1 MSKLKR
7 FISILM
13 IIILLI
19 SAIQPV
25 FAVSGSGSW
34 SGGQYASGFKTTD
47 NQNGNTGI
55 LIRKLTNTATGE
67 KRTVFC
73 AEHGVEFITGRSYN
87 GKYYTV
93 TDGTI
98 KKACK
103 IAYFGWYKA
112 NPNYVVDG
120 GILDDSW
127 AYDLRLSYVFT
138 QQYIWETLGQSN
150 ATFIDS
156 NIQAKYVTFKQN
168 IEDQI
173 NSIKRR
179 PSFNDTT
186 ITLQAG
192 ESKTI
197 NDNNGVLAGYS
208 SVNSTKDGIRLVH
221 NKGENTLTL
230 SVDENINTESYKFTD
245 DDLRSMGLIKEE
257 TQDLDS
263 NVYFEFADGV
273 QNQLYALN
281 YNDPVALNFKL
292 NIELFGKLELTKLN
306 TNNDLVSGAKFR
318 VTGPNYD
325 KEVEVTNGKITIDKL
340 KKGTYTIKE
349 VSVPTGY
356 LLNTKAYNVEIK
368 PNQTSTQAVANT
380 EPTGEITIA
389 KTDKYTGNSPRVNG
403 TVHHGDATLNG
414 AVYSLY
420 AGQDI
425 YNVAKTIKYFSVNEK
440 IAEYKFDS
448 NGKATI
454 IITNDKTK
462 ANLTIDGS
470 TLKGLP
476 MGKYYAKETTT
487 PTGYKDDTNTYN
499 LELKYKDM
507 QTSIIKIKTTAEEEV
522 KRAKFNV
529 IKISS
534 NENKTADTIKDAE
547 FTAILSKY
555 VEHYGS
561 FDEAK
566 KHLNEFYPDEYSVFK
581 TDENGHGLSGFL
593 AYGEYEVR
601 ETSTPSDKIETVEP
615 FYININK
622 DSDGSIKEFV
632 ENDFPFESYIKLI
645 KEDKT
650 TGKKVTLSNATF
662 KLYRLNDKNQ
672 WKKVY
677 CKNGIFK
684 VDNWKTG
691 KDGIAYTEDKLK
703 AGKYKADEIKIP
715 DGFLKLDSP
724 VEFEINRSNKTLE
737 FDKDYDAYIS
747 VVLKNEQPTGT
758 LKLDKTIAIRNDVDT
773 SLVDTS
779 DLSKIK
785 FKLTAKENII
795 DKADGSVIYAK
806 GKEVGTYNLSKD
818 GKLNVEKL
826 PMGKYELQEI
836 ETLPGLVL
844 DNTKYEVIFKKTDD
858 TTKVYTIE
866 KKIKNDTICIE
877 ISKTDITGDKE
888 LKGAKLSVID
898 ENNKVIDSW
907 TSTDKTHKIEGLLV
921 GKTYTLREE
930 IAPDGY
936 VKATDIKFTI
946 ENNNKIQKVEMIDKV
961 VTMSKKDIGG
971 KEVEGAKIQVLDKD
985 NKVIDEWTSSKVE
998 HKIKNLVENETYI
1011 LHEEVAPNGYVK
1023 ATDVT
1028 FKVTEDK
1035 KTQKISM
1042 IDKIVEMTKTDI
1054 GGKEV
1059 EGAKIQVLDKDNKV
1073 VDEWTSTKEE
1083 HKIKNLVENETY
1095 TLHEEVAPNGYVKAT
1110 DVTFKVTE
1118 DKKTQN
1124 VSMIDK
1130 IVEISKTDI
1139 TTGKEL
1145 EGAKLTV
1152 TDENGKVVDEWT
1164 SNKESHKVIGLEEGK
1179 KYTLTE
1185 TTCPYGYEQ
1194 EESITFEVS
1203 KDKETQKIVMKDQPI
1218 LKNVKVIKIDTDTK
1232 EQIKEK
1238 FVFGIYK
1245 DSECKDL
1252 IQEVKS
1258 NKDDGFVEF
1267 KDLRYGTYYIKE
1279 LKAPDGYELS
1289 NRIAKVEI
1297 NDKGIFVD
1305 DNQVEE
1311 KDSTIEFNFEN
1322 KHIEVPKTG
1331 DTTHIKLA
1339 AGIIILSILG
1349 IIYVIIKFFM
1359 NRK

>member
-1 MSKLKR
+1 MLKIKKI
-7 FISILM
+7 ISILM
-13 IIILLI
+13 IMLI
-19 SAIQPV
+19 FLSMIQPV
-25 FAVSGSGSW
+25 FAASGTGTW

-47 NQNGNTGI
+47 NQNGSTGI
-55 LIRKLTNTATGE
+55 LIRKLTNTVTGE

-93 TDGTI
+93 TDSTI

-103 IAYFGWYKA
+103 IAYLGWYKA
-112 NPNYVVDG
+112 NPYYVVDG

-127 AYDLRLSYVFT
+127 AYETRLSYVFT
-138 QQYIWETLGQSN
+138 QQYIWQTLGQSN

-156 NIQAKYVTFKQN
+156 NIQARYENFKKN
-168 IEDQI
+168 IESQI
-173 NSIKRR
+173 ADMERK
-179 PSFNDTT
+179 PSFNKTT
-186 ITLQAG
+186 ITIQAG

-197 NDNNGVLAGYS
+197 EDTNGELAKY
-208 SVNSTKDGIRLVH
+208 NSIDRAQDGIRLKH
-221 NKGENTLTL
+221 NKGENTLTI
-230 SVDENINTESYKFTD
+230 SVDENTNLENYKLSNDT
-245 DDLRSMGLIKEE
+245 LKSWGMIKEGTE
-257 TQDLDS
+257 DLDS

-281 YNDPVALNFKL
+281 YNDPVTLQFGLA
-292 NIELFGKLELTKLN
+292 IELYGKLELSKLN
-306 TNNDLVSGAKFR
+306 TNGDLVSGAKFR

-349 VSVPTGY
+349 VSVPKGY
-356 LLNTKAYNVEIK
+356 LLNTNSYNVEVK
-368 PNQTSTQAVANT
+368 ANQTSTQAISNS
-380 EPTGEITIA
+380 EPTGKIILR
-389 KTDKYTGNSPRVNG
+389 KTDKYTGNTPRVIG
-403 TVHHGDATLNG
+403 TTHHGDASLDG
-414 AVYSLY
+414 AVYSIY
-420 AGQDI
+420 AKTDI
-425 YNVAKTIKYFSVNEK
+425 YNTAKTIQYFKANEK
-440 IAEYKFDS
+440 IAEFKFDA
-448 NGKATI
+448 NGKANVKVT
-454 IITNDKTK
+454 TDSTK
-462 ANLTIDGS
+462 VKLETSDN

-476 MGKYYAKETTT
+476 LGDYYAKETTT
-487 PTGYKDDTNTYN
+487 PVGYKDDTNTYDFN
-499 LELKYKDM
+499 LSYKDDK
-507 QTSIIKIKTTAEEEV
+507 TSEISLEKTAEEEV

-534 NENKTADTIKDAE
+534 NDNTTADTIKDAE

-566 KHLNEFYPDEYSVFK
+566 KHLSEFYPDEYSVFK
-581 TDENGHGLSGFL
+581 TDENGHGLSGLL
-593 AYGEYEVR
+593 AFGEYEVR
-601 ETSTPSDKIETVEP
+601 ETITPNDRIETVEP

-622 DSDGSIKEFV
+622 DSNGSIKEFV
-632 ENDFPFESYIKLI
+632 ENDLPFEAYVKLI

-672 WKKVY
+672 WEKVY

-684 VDNWKTG
+684 VDSWKTG
-691 KDGIAYTEDKLK
+691 KDGVAYTEDKLI

-715 DGFLKLDSP
+715 DGFLKLDSS

-747 VVLKNEQPTGT
+747 VTLKNEQPTGT

-785 FKLTAKENII
+785 FSLTAKENTI
-795 DKADGSVIYAK
+795 DKADGSTIYQK

-818 GKLNVEKL
+818 GKLEISKL
-826 PMGKYELQEI
+826 PMGKYEIQEI

-844 DNTKYEVIFKKTDD
+844 DNTKYEVNFKKTDD
-858 TTKVYTIE
+858 ITKVYTID
-866 KKIKNDTICIE
+866 KKIKNDATCVE

-898 ENNKVIDSW
+898 ENNKVIDTW

-921 GKTYTLREE
+921 EKTYTLREE
-930 IAPDGY
+930 IAPDGF
-936 VKATDIKFTI
+936 VRATDINFTI
-946 ENNNKIQKVEMIDKV
+946 ENNNKIQKVKMIDKV
-961 VTMSKKDIGG
+961 VEMSKTDIGD
-971 KEVEGAKIQVLDKD
+971 KEVEGAKIQVLDK
-985 NKVIDEWTSSKVE
+985 N
-998 HKIKNLVENETYI
+998 
-1011 LHEEVAPNGYVK
+1011 
-1023 ATDVT
+1023 
-1028 FKVTEDK
+1028 
-1035 KTQKISM
+1035 
-1042 IDKIVEMTKTDI
+1042 
-1054 GGKEV
+1054 
-1059 EGAKIQVLDKDNKV
+1059 NKV
-1073 VDEWTSTKEE
+1073 VDEWTSNKEE

-1118 DKKTQN
+1118 DKKTQK

-1164 SNKESHKVIGLEEGK
+1164 SSEESHKVTGLEESK

-1194 EESITFEVS
+1194 AESITFEVS
-1203 KDKETQKIVMKDQPI
+1203 KDKKTQKVVMKDQPI

-1245 DSECKDL
+1245 DSECKDM
-1252 IQEVKS
+1252 IQELKS
-1258 NKDDGFVEF
+1258 NNGDGFVEF
-1267 KDLRYGTYYIKE
+1267 KDLRYETYYIKE
-1279 LKAPDGYELS
+1279 LKAPVGYELS
-1289 NRIAKVEI
+1289 NRVAKVEI

-1305 DNQVEE
+1305 NSQVEE
-1311 KDSTIEFNFEN
+1311 KDGTIEFNFEN
-1322 KHIEVPKTG
+1322 KHIEIPKTG
-1331 DTTHIKLA
+1331 DNSHIKLA
-1339 AGIIILSILG
+1339 VGIIILSILG
-1349 IIYVIIKFFM
+1349 LALLFIKLFK
-1359 NRK
+1359 NK

>member
-1 MSKLKR
+1 MLKIKKI
-7 FISILM
+7 ISILM
-13 IIILLI
+13 IMLI
-19 SAIQPV
+19 FLSMIQPV
-25 FAVSGSGSW
+25 FAASGTGTW

-47 NQNGNTGI
+47 NQNGSTGI
-55 LIRKLTNTATGE
+55 LIRKLTNTVTGE

-93 TDGTI
+93 TDSTI

-103 IAYFGWYKA
+103 IAYLGWYKA
-112 NPNYVVDG
+112 NPYYVVDG

-127 AYDLRLSYVFT
+127 AYETRLSYVFT
-138 QQYIWETLGQSN
+138 QQYIWQTLGQSN

-156 NIQAKYVTFKQN
+156 NIQARYENFKKN
-168 IEDQI
+168 IESQI
-173 NSIKRR
+173 ADMERK
-179 PSFNDTT
+179 PSFNKTT
-186 ITLQAG
+186 ITIQAG

-197 NDNNGVLAGYS
+197 EDTNGELAKY
-208 SVNSTKDGIRLVH
+208 NSIDRAQDGIRLKH
-221 NKGENTLTL
+221 NKGENTLTI
-230 SVDENINTESYKFTD
+230 SVDENTNLENYKLSNDT
-245 DDLRSMGLIKEE
+245 LKSWGMIKEGTE
-257 TQDLDS
+257 DLDS

-281 YNDPVALNFKL
+281 YNDPVTLQFGLA
-292 NIELFGKLELTKLN
+292 IELYGKLELSKLN
-306 TNNDLVSGAKFR
+306 TNGDLVSGAKFR

-349 VSVPTGY
+349 VSVPKGY
-356 LLNTKAYNVEIK
+356 LLNTNSYNVEVK
-368 PNQTSTQAVANT
+368 ANQTSTQAISNS
-380 EPTGEITIA
+380 EPTGKIILR
-389 KTDKYTGNSPRVNG
+389 KTDKYTGNTPRVIG
-403 TVHHGDATLNG
+403 TTHHGDASLDG
-414 AVYSLY
+414 AVYSIY
-420 AGQDI
+420 AKTDI
-425 YNVAKTIKYFSVNEK
+425 YNTAKTIQYFKANEK
-440 IAEYKFDS
+440 IAEFKFDA
-448 NGKATI
+448 NGKANVKVT
-454 IITNDKTK
+454 TDSTK
-462 ANLTIDGS
+462 VKLETSDN

-476 MGKYYAKETTT
+476 LGDYYAKETTT
-487 PTGYKDDTNTYN
+487 PVGYKDDTNIYDFN
-499 LELKYKDM
+499 LSYKDDK
-507 QTSIIKIKTTAEEEV
+507 TSEITLEKTAEEEV

-534 NENKTADTIKDAE
+534 NDNTTADTIKNAE

-566 KHLNEFYPDEYSVFK
+566 KHLSEFYPDEYSVFK
-581 TDENGHGLSGFL
+581 TDENGHGLSGLL
-593 AYGEYEVR
+593 AFGEYEVR
-601 ETSTPSDKIETVEP
+601 ETITPNDRIETVEP

-622 DSDGSIKEFV
+622 DSNVSIKEFV
-632 ENDFPFESYIKLI
+632 ENDLPFEAYVKLI

-672 WKKVY
+672 WEKVY

-684 VDNWKTG
+684 VDSWKTG
-691 KDGIAYTEDKLK
+691 KDGVAYTEDKLI

-715 DGFLKLDSP
+715 DGFLKLDSS

-747 VVLKNEQPTGT
+747 VTLKNEQPTGT

-785 FKLTAKENII
+785 FSLTAKENTI
-795 DKADGSVIYAK
+795 DKADGSTIYQK

-818 GKLNVEKL
+818 GKLEISKL
-826 PMGKYELQEI
+826 PMGKYEIQEI

-844 DNTKYEVIFKKTDD
+844 DNTKYEVNFKKTDD
-858 TTKVYTIE
+858 ITKVYTID
-866 KKIKNDTICIE
+866 KKIKNDATCVE

-898 ENNKVIDSW
+898 ENNKVIDTW

-921 GKTYTLREE
+921 EKTYTLREE
-930 IAPDGY
+930 IAPDGF
-936 VKATDIKFTI
+936 VRATDINFTI
-946 ENNNKIQKVEMIDKV
+946 ENNNKIQKVKMIDKV
-961 VTMSKKDIGG
+961 VEMSKTDIGD
-971 KEVEGAKIQVLDKD
+971 KEVEGAKIQVLDK
-985 NKVIDEWTSSKVE
+985 N
-998 HKIKNLVENETYI
+998 
-1011 LHEEVAPNGYVK
+1011 
-1023 ATDVT
+1023 
-1028 FKVTEDK
+1028 
-1035 KTQKISM
+1035 
-1042 IDKIVEMTKTDI
+1042 
-1054 GGKEV
+1054 
-1059 EGAKIQVLDKDNKV
+1059 NKV
-1073 VDEWTSTKEE
+1073 VDEWTSNKEE

-1118 DKKTQN
+1118 DKKTQK

-1164 SNKESHKVIGLEEGK
+1164 SSEESHKVTGLEESK

-1194 EESITFEVS
+1194 AESITFEVS
-1203 KDKETQKIVMKDQPI
+1203 KDKKTQKVVMKDQPI

-1245 DSECKDL
+1245 DSECKDM
-1252 IQEVKS
+1252 IQELKS
-1258 NKDDGFVEF
+1258 NNGDGFVEF
-1267 KDLRYGTYYIKE
+1267 KDLRYETYYIKE
-1279 LKAPDGYELS
+1279 LKAPVGYELS
-1289 NRIAKVEI
+1289 NRVAKVEI

-1305 DNQVEE
+1305 NSQVEE
-1311 KDSTIEFNFEN
+1311 KDGTIEFNFEN
-1322 KHIEVPKTG
+1322 KHIEIPKTG
-1331 DTTHIKLA
+1331 DNSHIKLA
-1339 AGIIILSILG
+1339 VGIIILSILG
-1349 IIYVIIKFFM
+1349 LALLFIKLFK
-1359 NRK
+1359 NK

>member
-1 MSKLKR
+1 MLKIKKI
-7 FISILM
+7 ISILM
-13 IIILLI
+13 IMLILL
-19 SAIQPV
+19 SVIQPV
-25 FAVSGSGSW
+25 FATSGTGTW

-55 LIRKLTNTATGE
+55 LIRKLTNTVTGE

-93 TDGTI
+93 TDKTI

-103 IAYFGWYKA
+103 IAYLGWYKA
-112 NPNYVVDG
+112 NPYYVVDG

-127 AYDLRLSYVFT
+127 AYETRLSYVFT
-138 QQYIWETLGQSN
+138 QQYIWQTLGQSN

-156 NIQAKYVTFKQN
+156 NIQAKYENFKNN
-168 IEDQI
+168 IESQI
-173 NSIKRR
+173 ADMERK
-179 PSFNDTT
+179 PSFDKKT
-186 ITLQAG
+186 ITIQAG

-197 NDNNGVLAGYS
+197 EDTNGELAKY
-208 SVNSTKDGIRLVH
+208 NSIDRTQDGIRLKH
-221 NKGENTLTL
+221 NKGENTLTI
-230 SVDENINTESYKFTD
+230 SVDENTNLENYKLSNDT
-245 DDLRSMGLIKEE
+245 LKSWGMIKEGTE
-257 TQDLDS
+257 DLDS

-281 YNDPVALNFKL
+281 YNDPVTLQFGLA
-292 NIELFGKLELTKLN
+292 IELYGKLELSKLN
-306 TNNDLVSGAKFR
+306 TNGDLVSGAKFK
-318 VTGPNYD
+318 VTGPNYNQD
-325 KEVEVTNGKITIDKL
+325 VVVNNGKITIEKL
-340 KKGTYTIKE
+340 IPGTYTIKE
-349 VSVPTGY
+349 VSVPKGY
-356 LLNTKAYNVEIK
+356 LLNTNSYNVEVK
-368 PNQTSTQAVANT
+368 ANQTSTQAISNS
-380 EPTGEITIA
+380 EPTGKIILR
-389 KTDKYTGNSPRVNG
+389 KTDKYTGNTPRVIG
-403 TVHHGDATLNG
+403 TTHHGDASLNG
-414 AVYSLY
+414 AIYSVY
-420 AGQDI
+420 AKNDI
-425 YNVAKTIKYFSVNEK
+425 YNTAKTIQYFKANEK
-440 IAEYKFDS
+440 IAEFKFDA
-448 NGKATI
+448 NGKANVKVT
-454 IITNDKTK
+454 TDTTK
-462 ANLTIDGS
+462 VKLETADN

-476 MGKYYAKETTT
+476 LGDYYAKETTT
-487 PTGYKDDTNTYN
+487 PVGYKDDTNTYDFN
-499 LELKYKDM
+499 LSYKDD
-507 QTSIIKIKTTAEEEV
+507 KISEISLDKTAEEEV

-566 KHLNEFYPDEYSVFK
+566 KHLKEFYPDEYSVFK
-581 TDENGHGLSGFL
+581 TDENGHGLSGLL

-601 ETSTPSDKIETVEP
+601 ETITPNDRIETVEP

-632 ENDFPFESYIKLI
+632 ENDLPFESYVKLI

-703 AGKYKADEIKIP
+703 AGKYKAEEIKIP

-758 LKLDKTIAIRNDVDT
+758 LKLDKAIAIRNDVDT

-795 DKADGSVIYAK
+795 DKADGKVIYAK

-818 GKLNVEKL
+818 GKLNIEKL

-844 DNTKYEVIFKKTDD
+844 DNTKYEVNFKKTDD
-858 TTKVYTIE
+858 TTKVYTID
-866 KKIKNDTICIE
+866 KKIQNDTTCVE

-930 IAPDGY
+930 IAPEGF

-946 ENNNKIQKVEMIDKV
+946 ENNNKIQKVKMIDKV

-971 KEVEGAKIQVLDKD
+971 KEIEGAKIQVLDKD
-985 NKVIDEWTSSKVE
+985 NKVIDEWTSTMEE
-998 HKIKNLVENETYI
+998 HKIKNLVENETYT
-1011 LHEEVAPNGYVK
+1011 LHEEVAPNGFVK

-1042 IDKIVEMTKTDI
+1042 IDKV
-1054 GGKEV
+1054 
-1059 EGAKIQVLDKDNKV
+1059 
-1073 VDEWTSTKEE
+1073 
-1083 HKIKNLVENETY
+1083 
-1095 TLHEEVAPNGYVKAT
+1095 
-1110 DVTFKVTE
+1110 
-1118 DKKTQN
+1118 
-1124 VSMIDK
+1124 
-1130 IVEISKTDI
+1130 VEISKTDI

-1145 EGAKLTV
+1145 EDAKLTV

-1164 SNKESHKVIGLEEGK
+1164 STKESHKVTGLEEGK

-1194 EESITFEVS
+1194 AESITFEVS

-1245 DSECKDL
+1245 DIECKDL

-1258 NKDDGFVEF
+1258 NKDDGFVEY

-1289 NRIAKVEI
+1289 SRVAKVEI

-1305 DNQVEE
+1305 DNKIEE

-1322 KHIEVPKTG
+1322 KHIEIPKTG
-1331 DTTHIKLA
+1331 DNTHIKLA
-1339 AGIIILSILG
+1339 VGIIILSILG
-1349 IIYVIIKFFM
+1349 LALLFIKLFK
-1359 NRK
+1359 NK

>member
-1 MSKLKR
+1 MLKIKKI
-7 FISILM
+7 ISILM
-13 IIILLI
+13 IMLI
-19 SAIQPV
+19 FLSMIQPV
-25 FAVSGSGSW
+25 FAASGTGTW

-47 NQNGNTGI
+47 NQNGSTGI
-55 LIRKLTNTATGE
+55 LIRKLTNTVTGE

-93 TDGTI
+93 TDSTI

-103 IAYFGWYKA
+103 IAYLGWYKA
-112 NPNYVVDG
+112 NPYYVVDG

-127 AYDLRLSYVFT
+127 AYETRLSYVFT
-138 QQYIWETLGQSN
+138 QQYIWQTLGQSN

-156 NIQAKYVTFKQN
+156 NIQARYENFKKN
-168 IEDQI
+168 IESQI
-173 NSIKRR
+173 ADMERK
-179 PSFNDTT
+179 PSFNKTT
-186 ITLQAG
+186 ITIQAG

-197 NDNNGVLAGYS
+197 EDTNGELAKY
-208 SVNSTKDGIRLVH
+208 NSIDRAQDGIRLKH
-221 NKGENTLTL
+221 NKGENTLTI
-230 SVDENINTESYKFTD
+230 SVDENTNLENYKLSNDT
-245 DDLRSMGLIKEE
+245 LKSWGMIKEGTE
-257 TQDLDS
+257 DLDS

-281 YNDPVALNFKL
+281 YNDPVTLQFGLA
-292 NIELFGKLELTKLN
+292 IELYGKLELSKLN
-306 TNNDLVSGAKFR
+306 TNGDLVSGAKFR

-349 VSVPTGY
+349 VSVPKGY
-356 LLNTKAYNVEIK
+356 LLNTNSYNVEVK
-368 PNQTSTQAVANT
+368 ANQTSTQAISNS
-380 EPTGEITIA
+380 EPTGKIILR
-389 KTDKYTGNSPRVNG
+389 KTDKYTGNTPRVIG
-403 TVHHGDATLNG
+403 TTHHGDASLDG
-414 AVYSLY
+414 AVYSIY
-420 AGQDI
+420 AKTDI
-425 YNVAKTIKYFSVNEK
+425 YNTAKTIQYFKANEK
-440 IAEYKFDS
+440 IAEFKFDA
-448 NGKATI
+448 NGKANVKVT
-454 IITNDKTK
+454 TDSTK
-462 ANLTIDGS
+462 VKLETSDN

-476 MGKYYAKETTT
+476 LGDYYAKETTT
-487 PTGYKDDTNTYN
+487 PVGYKDDTNIYDFN
-499 LELKYKDM
+499 LSYKDDK
-507 QTSIIKIKTTAEEEV
+507 TSEITLEKTAEEEV

-534 NENKTADTIKDAE
+534 NDNTTADTIKNAE

-566 KHLNEFYPDEYSVFK
+566 KHLSEFYPDEYSVFK
-581 TDENGHGLSGFL
+581 TDENGHGLSGLL
-593 AYGEYEVR
+593 AFGEYEVR
-601 ETSTPSDKIETVEP
+601 ETITPNDRIETVEP

-622 DSDGSIKEFV
+622 DSNGSIKEFV
-632 ENDFPFESYIKLI
+632 ENDLPFEAYVKLI

-672 WKKVY
+672 WEKVY

-684 VDNWKTG
+684 VDSWKTG
-691 KDGIAYTEDKLK
+691 KDGVAYTEDKLI

-715 DGFLKLDSP
+715 DGFLKLDSS

-747 VVLKNEQPTGT
+747 VTLKNEQPTGT

-785 FKLTAKENII
+785 FSLTAKENTI
-795 DKADGSVIYAK
+795 DKADGSTIYQK

-818 GKLNVEKL
+818 GKLEISKL
-826 PMGKYELQEI
+826 PMGKYEIQEI

-844 DNTKYEVIFKKTDD
+844 DNTKYEVNFKKTDD
-858 TTKVYTIE
+858 ITKVYTID
-866 KKIKNDTICIE
+866 KKIKNDATCVE

-898 ENNKVIDSW
+898 ENNKVIDTW
-907 TSTDKTHKIEGLLV
+907 TSTDKAHKIEGLLV

-930 IAPDGY
+930 IAPEGF

-946 ENNNKIQKVEMIDKV
+946 ENNNKIQKVKMIDKV

-971 KEVEGAKIQVLDKD
+971 KEIEGAKIQVLDKD
-985 NKVIDEWTSSKVE
+985 NKVIDEWTS
-998 HKIKNLVENETYI
+998 T
-1011 LHEEVAPNGYVK
+1011 
-1023 ATDVT
+1023 
-1028 FKVTEDK
+1028 
-1035 KTQKISM
+1035 M
-1042 IDKIVEMTKTDI
+1042 
-1054 GGKEV
+1054 
-1059 EGAKIQVLDKDNKV
+1059 
-1073 VDEWTSTKEE
+1073 EE

-1118 DKKTQN
+1118 DKKTQK

-1164 SNKESHKVIGLEEGK
+1164 SSEESHKVTGLEESK

-1194 EESITFEVS
+1194 AESITFEVS
-1203 KDKETQKIVMKDQPI
+1203 KDKKTQKVVMKDQPI

-1245 DSECKDL
+1245 DSECKDM
-1252 IQEVKS
+1252 IQELKS
-1258 NKDDGFVEF
+1258 NNGDGFVEF
-1267 KDLRYGTYYIKE
+1267 KDLRYETYYIKE

-1289 NRIAKVEI
+1289 SRVAKVEI

-1305 DNQVEE
+1305 DNKIEE

-1322 KHIEVPKTG
+1322 KHIEIPKTG
-1331 DTTHIKLA
+1331 DNTHIKLA
-1339 AGIIILSILG
+1339 VGIIILSILG
-1349 IIYVIIKFFM
+1349 LALLFIKLFK
-1359 NRK
+1359 NK

>member
-1 MSKLKR
+1 MLKIKKI
-7 FISILM
+7 ISILM
-13 IIILLI
+13 IMLI
-19 SAIQPV
+19 FLSMIQPV
-25 FAVSGSGSW
+25 FAASGTGTW

-47 NQNGNTGI
+47 NQNGSTGI
-55 LIRKLTNTATGE
+55 LIRKLTNTVTGE

-93 TDGTI
+93 TDSTI

-103 IAYFGWYKA
+103 IAYLGWYKA
-112 NPNYVVDG
+112 NPYYVVDG

-127 AYDLRLSYVFT
+127 AYETRLSYVFT
-138 QQYIWETLGQSN
+138 QQYIWQTLGQSN

-156 NIQAKYVTFKQN
+156 NIQARYENFKKN
-168 IEDQI
+168 IESQI
-173 NSIKRR
+173 ADMERK
-179 PSFNDTT
+179 PSFNKTT
-186 ITLQAG
+186 ITIQAG

-197 NDNNGVLAGYS
+197 EDTNGELAKY
-208 SVNSTKDGIRLVH
+208 NSIDRAQDGIRLKH
-221 NKGENTLTL
+221 NKGENTLTI
-230 SVDENINTESYKFTD
+230 SVDENTNLENYKLSNDT
-245 DDLRSMGLIKEE
+245 LKSWGMIKEGTE
-257 TQDLDS
+257 DLDS

-281 YNDPVALNFKL
+281 YNDPVTLQFGLA
-292 NIELFGKLELTKLN
+292 IELYGKLELSKLN
-306 TNNDLVSGAKFR
+306 TNGDLVSGAKFR

-349 VSVPTGY
+349 VSVPKGY
-356 LLNTKAYNVEIK
+356 LLNTNSYNVEVK
-368 PNQTSTQAVANT
+368 ANQTSTQAISNS
-380 EPTGEITIA
+380 EPTGKIILR
-389 KTDKYTGNSPRVNG
+389 KTDKYTGNTPRVIG
-403 TVHHGDATLNG
+403 TTHHGDASLDG
-414 AVYSLY
+414 AVYSIY
-420 AGQDI
+420 AKTDI
-425 YNVAKTIKYFSVNEK
+425 YNTAKTIQYFKANEK
-440 IAEYKFDS
+440 IAEFKFDA
-448 NGKATI
+448 NGKANVKVT
-454 IITNDKTK
+454 TDSTK
-462 ANLTIDGS
+462 VKLETSDN

-476 MGKYYAKETTT
+476 LGDYYAKETTT
-487 PTGYKDDTNTYN
+487 PVGYKDDTNIYDFN
-499 LELKYKDM
+499 LSYKDDK
-507 QTSIIKIKTTAEEEV
+507 TSEITLEKTAEEEV

-534 NENKTADTIKDAE
+534 NDNTTADTIKNAE

-566 KHLNEFYPDEYSVFK
+566 KHLSEFYPDEYSVFK
-581 TDENGHGLSGFL
+581 TDENGHGLSGLL
-593 AYGEYEVR
+593 AFGEYEVR
-601 ETSTPSDKIETVEP
+601 ETITPNDRIETVEP

-622 DSDGSIKEFV
+622 DSNGSIKEFV
-632 ENDFPFESYIKLI
+632 ENDLPFEAYVKLI

-662 KLYRLNDKNQ
+662 KLYRLNDKKQ
-672 WKKVY
+672 WEKVY

-684 VDNWKTG
+684 VDSWKTG
-691 KDGIAYTEDKLK
+691 KDGVAYTEDKLI

-715 DGFLKLDSP
+715 DGFLKLDSS

-747 VVLKNEQPTGT
+747 VTLKNEQPTGT

-785 FKLTAKENII
+785 FSLTAKENTI
-795 DKADGSVIYAK
+795 DKADGSTIYQK

-818 GKLNVEKL
+818 GKLEISKL
-826 PMGKYELQEI
+826 PMGKYEIQEI

-844 DNTKYEVIFKKTDD
+844 DNTKYEVNFKKTDD
-858 TTKVYTIE
+858 ITKVYTID
-866 KKIKNDTICIE
+866 KKIKNDATCVE

-898 ENNKVIDSW
+898 ENNKVIDTW

-921 GKTYTLREE
+921 EKTYTLREE
-930 IAPDGY
+930 IAPDGF
-936 VKATDIKFTI
+936 VRATDINFTI
-946 ENNNKIQKVEMIDKV
+946 ENNNKIQKVKMIDKV
-961 VTMSKKDIGG
+961 VEMSKTDIGD
-971 KEVEGAKIQVLDKD
+971 KEVEGAKIQVLDK
-985 NKVIDEWTSSKVE
+985 N
-998 HKIKNLVENETYI
+998 
-1011 LHEEVAPNGYVK
+1011 
-1023 ATDVT
+1023 
-1028 FKVTEDK
+1028 
-1035 KTQKISM
+1035 
-1042 IDKIVEMTKTDI
+1042 
-1054 GGKEV
+1054 
-1059 EGAKIQVLDKDNKV
+1059 NKV
-1073 VDEWTSTKEE
+1073 VDEWTSNKEE

-1118 DKKTQN
+1118 DKKTQK

-1164 SNKESHKVIGLEEGK
+1164 SSEESHKVTGLEESK

-1194 EESITFEVS
+1194 AESITFEVS
-1203 KDKETQKIVMKDQPI
+1203 KDKKTQKVVMKDQPI

-1245 DSECKDL
+1245 DSECKDM
-1252 IQEVKS
+1252 IQELKS
-1258 NKDDGFVEF
+1258 NNGDGFVEF
-1267 KDLRYGTYYIKE
+1267 KDLRYETYYIKE
-1279 LKAPDGYELS
+1279 LKAPVGYELS
-1289 NRIAKVEI
+1289 NRVAKVEI

-1305 DNQVEE
+1305 NSQVEE
-1311 KDSTIEFNFEN
+1311 KDGTIEFNFEN
-1322 KHIEVPKTG
+1322 KHIEIPKTG
-1331 DTTHIKLA
+1331 DNSHIKLA
-1339 AGIIILSILG
+1339 VGIIILSILG
-1349 IIYVIIKFFM
+1349 LALLFIKLFK
-1359 NRK
+1359 NK

>member
-1 MSKLKR
+1 MLKIKKI
-7 FISILM
+7 ISILM
-13 IIILLI
+13 IMLI
-19 SAIQPV
+19 FLSMIQPV
-25 FAVSGSGSW
+25 FAASGTGTW

-47 NQNGNTGI
+47 NQNGSTGI
-55 LIRKLTNTATGE
+55 LIRKLTNTVTGE

-93 TDGTI
+93 TDSTI

-103 IAYFGWYKA
+103 IAYLGWYKA
-112 NPNYVVDG
+112 NPYYVVDG

-127 AYDLRLSYVFT
+127 AYETRLSYVFT
-138 QQYIWETLGQSN
+138 QQYIWQTLGQSN

-156 NIQAKYVTFKQN
+156 NIQARYENFKKN
-168 IEDQI
+168 IESQI
-173 NSIKRR
+173 ADMERK
-179 PSFNDTT
+179 PSFNKTT
-186 ITLQAG
+186 ITIQAG

-197 NDNNGVLAGYS
+197 EDTNGELAKY
-208 SVNSTKDGIRLVH
+208 NSIDRAQDGIRLKH
-221 NKGENTLTL
+221 NKGENTLTI
-230 SVDENINTESYKFTD
+230 SVDENTNLENYKLSNDT
-245 DDLRSMGLIKEE
+245 LKSWGMIKEGTE
-257 TQDLDS
+257 DLDS

-281 YNDPVALNFKL
+281 YNDPVTLQFGLA
-292 NIELFGKLELTKLN
+292 IELYGKLELSKLN
-306 TNNDLVSGAKFR
+306 TNGDLVSGAKFR

-349 VSVPTGY
+349 VSVPKGY
-356 LLNTKAYNVEIK
+356 LLNTNSYNVEVK
-368 PNQTSTQAVANT
+368 ANQTSTQAISNS
-380 EPTGEITIA
+380 EPTGKIILR
-389 KTDKYTGNSPRVNG
+389 KTDKYTGNTPRVIG
-403 TVHHGDATLNG
+403 TTHHGDASLDG
-414 AVYSLY
+414 AVYSIY
-420 AGQDI
+420 AKTDI
-425 YNVAKTIKYFSVNEK
+425 YNTAKTIQYFKANEK
-440 IAEYKFDS
+440 IAEFKFDA
-448 NGKATI
+448 NGKANVKVT
-454 IITNDKTK
+454 TDSTK
-462 ANLTIDGS
+462 VKLETSDN

-476 MGKYYAKETTT
+476 LGDYYAKETTT
-487 PTGYKDDTNTYN
+487 PVGYKDDTNIYDFN
-499 LELKYKDM
+499 LSYKDDK
-507 QTSIIKIKTTAEEEV
+507 TSEITLEKTAEEEV

-534 NENKTADTIKDAE
+534 NDNTTADTIKNAE

-566 KHLNEFYPDEYSVFK
+566 KHLSEFYPDEYSVFK
-581 TDENGHGLSGFL
+581 TDENGHGLSGLL
-593 AYGEYEVR
+593 AFGEYEVR
-601 ETSTPSDKIETVEP
+601 ETITPNDRIETVEP

-622 DSDGSIKEFV
+622 DSNGSIKEFV
-632 ENDFPFESYIKLI
+632 ENDLPFEAYVKLI

-672 WKKVY
+672 WEKVY

-684 VDNWKTG
+684 VDSWKTG
-691 KDGIAYTEDKLK
+691 KDGVAYTEDKLI

-715 DGFLKLDSP
+715 DGFLKLDSS

-747 VVLKNEQPTGT
+747 VTLKNEQPTGT

-785 FKLTAKENII
+785 FSLTAKENTI
-795 DKADGSVIYAK
+795 DKADGSTIYQK

-818 GKLNVEKL
+818 GKLEISKL
-826 PMGKYELQEI
+826 PMGKYEIQEI

-844 DNTKYEVIFKKTDD
+844 DNTKYEVNFKKTDD
-858 TTKVYTIE
+858 ITKVYTID
-866 KKIKNDTICIE
+866 KKIKNDATCVE

-898 ENNKVIDSW
+898 ENNKVIDTW

-921 GKTYTLREE
+921 EKTYTLREE
-930 IAPDGY
+930 IAPDGF
-936 VKATDIKFTI
+936 VRATDINFTI
-946 ENNNKIQKVEMIDKV
+946 ENNNKIQKVKMIDKV
-961 VTMSKKDIGG
+961 VEMSKTDIGD
-971 KEVEGAKIQVLDKD
+971 KEVEGAKIQVLDK
-985 NKVIDEWTSSKVE
+985 N
-998 HKIKNLVENETYI
+998 
-1011 LHEEVAPNGYVK
+1011 
-1023 ATDVT
+1023 
-1028 FKVTEDK
+1028 
-1035 KTQKISM
+1035 
-1042 IDKIVEMTKTDI
+1042 
-1054 GGKEV
+1054 
-1059 EGAKIQVLDKDNKV
+1059 NKV
-1073 VDEWTSTKEE
+1073 VDEWTSNKEE

-1118 DKKTQN
+1118 DKKTQK

-1145 EGAKLTV
+1145 EDAKLTV

-1164 SNKESHKVIGLEEGK
+1164 SSEESHKVTGLEESK

-1194 EESITFEVS
+1194 AESITFEVS
-1203 KDKETQKIVMKDQPI
+1203 KDKKTQKVVMKDQPI

-1245 DSECKDL
+1245 DSECKDM
-1252 IQEVKS
+1252 IQELKS
-1258 NKDDGFVEF
+1258 NNGDGFVEF
-1267 KDLRYGTYYIKE
+1267 KDLRYETYYIKE
-1279 LKAPDGYELS
+1279 LKAPVGYELS
-1289 NRIAKVEI
+1289 NRVAKVEI

-1305 DNQVEE
+1305 NSQVEE
-1311 KDSTIEFNFEN
+1311 KDGTIEFNFEN
-1322 KHIEVPKTG
+1322 KHIEIPKTG
-1331 DTTHIKLA
+1331 DNSHIKLA
-1339 AGIIILSILG
+1339 VGIIILSILG
-1349 IIYVIIKFFM
+1349 LALLFIKLFK
-1359 NRK
+1359 NK

>member
-1 MSKLKR
+1 MLKIKKI
-7 FISILM
+7 ISILM
-13 IIILLI
+13 IMLI
-19 SAIQPV
+19 FLSMIQPV
-25 FAVSGSGSW
+25 FAASGTGTW

-47 NQNGNTGI
+47 NQNGSTGI
-55 LIRKLTNTATGE
+55 LIRKLTNTVTGE

-93 TDGTI
+93 TDSTI

-103 IAYFGWYKA
+103 IAYLGWYKA
-112 NPNYVVDG
+112 NPYYVVDG

-127 AYDLRLSYVFT
+127 AYETRLSYVFT
-138 QQYIWETLGQSN
+138 QQYIWQTLGQSN

-156 NIQAKYVTFKQN
+156 NIQARYENFKKN
-168 IEDQI
+168 IESQI
-173 NSIKRR
+173 ADMERK
-179 PSFNDTT
+179 PSFNKTT
-186 ITLQAG
+186 ITIQAG

-197 NDNNGVLAGYS
+197 EDTNGELAKY
-208 SVNSTKDGIRLVH
+208 NSIDRAQDGIRLKH
-221 NKGENTLTL
+221 NKGENTLTI
-230 SVDENINTESYKFTD
+230 SVDENTNLENYKLSNDT
-245 DDLRSMGLIKEE
+245 LKSWGMIKEGTE
-257 TQDLDS
+257 DLDS

-281 YNDPVALNFKL
+281 YNDPVTLQFGLA
-292 NIELFGKLELTKLN
+292 IELYGKLELSKLN
-306 TNNDLVSGAKFR
+306 TNGDLVSGAKFR

-349 VSVPTGY
+349 VSVPKGY
-356 LLNTKAYNVEIK
+356 LLNTNSYNVEVK
-368 PNQTSTQAVANT
+368 ANQTSTQAISNS
-380 EPTGEITIA
+380 EPTGKIILR
-389 KTDKYTGNSPRVNG
+389 KTDKYTGNTPRVIG
-403 TVHHGDATLNG
+403 TTHHGDASLDG
-414 AVYSLY
+414 AVYSIY
-420 AGQDI
+420 AKTDI
-425 YNVAKTIKYFSVNEK
+425 YNTAKTIQYFKANEK
-440 IAEYKFDS
+440 IAEFKFDA
-448 NGKATI
+448 NGKANVKVT
-454 IITNDKTK
+454 TDSTK
-462 ANLTIDGS
+462 VKLETSDN

-476 MGKYYAKETTT
+476 LGDYYAKETTT
-487 PTGYKDDTNTYN
+487 PVGYKDDTNIYDFN
-499 LELKYKDM
+499 LSYKDDK
-507 QTSIIKIKTTAEEEV
+507 TSEITLEKTAEEEV

-534 NENKTADTIKDAE
+534 NDNTTADTIKNAE

-566 KHLNEFYPDEYSVFK
+566 KHLSEFYPDEYSVFK
-581 TDENGHGLSGFL
+581 TDENGHGLSGLL
-593 AYGEYEVR
+593 AFGEYEVR
-601 ETSTPSDKIETVEP
+601 ETITPNDRIETVEP

-622 DSDGSIKEFV
+622 DSNGSIKEFV
-632 ENDFPFESYIKLI
+632 ENDLPFEAYVKLI

-672 WKKVY
+672 WEKVY

-684 VDNWKTG
+684 VDSWKTG
-691 KDGIAYTEDKLK
+691 KDGVAYTEDKLI

-715 DGFLKLDSP
+715 DGFLKLDSS

-747 VVLKNEQPTGT
+747 VTLKNEQPTGT

-785 FKLTAKENII
+785 FSLTAKENTI
-795 DKADGSVIYAK
+795 DKADGSTIYQK

-818 GKLNVEKL
+818 GKLEISKL
-826 PMGKYELQEI
+826 PMGKYEIQEI

-844 DNTKYEVIFKKTDD
+844 DNTKYEVNFKKTDD
-858 TTKVYTIE
+858 ITKVYTID
-866 KKIKNDTICIE
+866 KKIKNDATCVE

-898 ENNKVIDSW
+898 ENNKVIDTW

-921 GKTYTLREE
+921 EKTYTLREE
-930 IAPDGY
+930 IAPDGF
-936 VKATDIKFTI
+936 VRATDINFTI
-946 ENNNKIQKVEMIDKV
+946 ENNNKIQKVKMIDKV
-961 VTMSKKDIGG
+961 VEMSKTDIGD
-971 KEVEGAKIQVLDKD
+971 KEVEGAKIQVLDK
-985 NKVIDEWTSSKVE
+985 N
-998 HKIKNLVENETYI
+998 
-1011 LHEEVAPNGYVK
+1011 
-1023 ATDVT
+1023 
-1028 FKVTEDK
+1028 
-1035 KTQKISM
+1035 
-1042 IDKIVEMTKTDI
+1042 
-1054 GGKEV
+1054 
-1059 EGAKIQVLDKDNKV
+1059 NKV
-1073 VDEWTSTKEE
+1073 VDEWTSNKEE

-1118 DKKTQN
+1118 DKKTQK

-1164 SNKESHKVIGLEEGK
+1164 SSEESHKVTGLEESK

-1194 EESITFEVS
+1194 AESITFEVS
-1203 KDKETQKIVMKDQPI
+1203 KDKKTQKVVMKDQPI

-1245 DSECKDL
+1245 DSECKDM
-1252 IQEVKS
+1252 IQELKS
-1258 NKDDGFVEF
+1258 NNGDGFVEF
-1267 KDLRYGTYYIKE
+1267 KDLRYETYYIKE

-1289 NRIAKVEI
+1289 SRVAKVEI

-1305 DNQVEE
+1305 NSQVEE
-1311 KDSTIEFNFEN
+1311 KDGTIEFNFEN
-1322 KHIEVPKTG
+1322 KHIEIPKTG
-1331 DTTHIKLA
+1331 DNSHIKLA
-1339 AGIIILSILG
+1339 VGIIILSILG
-1349 IIYVIIKFFM
+1349 LALLFIKLFK
-1359 NRK
+1359 NK

>member
-1 MSKLKR
+1 MLKIKKI
-7 FISILM
+7 ISILM
-13 IIILLI
+13 IMLI
-19 SAIQPV
+19 FLSMIQPV
-25 FAVSGSGSW
+25 FAASGTGTW

-47 NQNGNTGI
+47 NQNGSTGI
-55 LIRKLTNTATGE
+55 LIRKLTNTVTGE

-93 TDGTI
+93 TDSTI

-103 IAYFGWYKA
+103 IAYLGWYKA
-112 NPNYVVDG
+112 NPYYVVDG

-127 AYDLRLSYVFT
+127 AYETRLSYVFT
-138 QQYIWETLGQSN
+138 QQYIWQTLGQSN

-156 NIQAKYVTFKQN
+156 NIQARYENFKKN
-168 IEDQI
+168 IESQI
-173 NSIKRR
+173 ADMERK
-179 PSFNDTT
+179 PSFNKTT
-186 ITLQAG
+186 ITIQAG

-197 NDNNGVLAGYS
+197 EDTNGELAKY
-208 SVNSTKDGIRLVH
+208 NSIDRAQDGIRLKH
-221 NKGENTLTL
+221 NKGENTLTI
-230 SVDENINTESYKFTD
+230 SVDENTNLENYKLSNDT
-245 DDLRSMGLIKEE
+245 LKSWGMIKEGTE
-257 TQDLDS
+257 DLDS

-281 YNDPVALNFKL
+281 YNDPVTLQFGLA
-292 NIELFGKLELTKLN
+292 IELYGKLELSKLN
-306 TNNDLVSGAKFR
+306 TNGDLVSGAKFR

-349 VSVPTGY
+349 VSVPKGY
-356 LLNTKAYNVEIK
+356 LLNTNSYNVEVK
-368 PNQTSTQAVANT
+368 ANQTSTQAISNS
-380 EPTGEITIA
+380 EPTGKIILR
-389 KTDKYTGNSPRVNG
+389 KTDKYTGNTPRVIG
-403 TVHHGDATLNG
+403 TTHHGDASLDG
-414 AVYSLY
+414 AVYSIY
-420 AGQDI
+420 AKTDI
-425 YNVAKTIKYFSVNEK
+425 YNTAKTIQYFKANEK
-440 IAEYKFDS
+440 IAEFKFDA
-448 NGKATI
+448 NGKANVKVT
-454 IITNDKTK
+454 TDSTK
-462 ANLTIDGS
+462 VKLETSDN

-476 MGKYYAKETTT
+476 LGDYYAKETTT
-487 PTGYKDDTNTYN
+487 PVGYKDDTNIYDFN
-499 LELKYKDM
+499 LSYKDDK
-507 QTSIIKIKTTAEEEV
+507 TSEITLEKTAEEEV

-534 NENKTADTIKDAE
+534 NDNTTADTIKNAE

-566 KHLNEFYPDEYSVFK
+566 KHLSEFYPDEYSVFK
-581 TDENGHGLSGFL
+581 TDENGHGLSGLL
-593 AYGEYEVR
+593 AFGEYEVR
-601 ETSTPSDKIETVEP
+601 ETITPNDRIETVEP

-622 DSDGSIKEFV
+622 DSNGSIKEFV
-632 ENDFPFESYIKLI
+632 ENDLPFEAYVKLI

-672 WKKVY
+672 WEKVY

-684 VDNWKTG
+684 VDSWKTG
-691 KDGIAYTEDKLK
+691 KDGVAYTEDKLI

-715 DGFLKLDSP
+715 DGFLKLDSS

-747 VVLKNEQPTGT
+747 VTLKNEQPTGT

-785 FKLTAKENII
+785 FSLTAKENTI
-795 DKADGSVIYAK
+795 DKADGSTIYQK

-818 GKLNVEKL
+818 GKLEISKL
-826 PMGKYELQEI
+826 PMGKYEIQEI

-844 DNTKYEVIFKKTDD
+844 DNTKYEVNFKKTDD
-858 TTKVYTIE
+858 ITKVYTID
-866 KKIKNDTICIE
+866 KKIKNDATCVE

-898 ENNKVIDSW
+898 ENNKVIDTW

-921 GKTYTLREE
+921 EKTYTLREE
-930 IAPDGY
+930 IAPDGF
-936 VKATDIKFTI
+936 VRATDINFTI
-946 ENNNKIQKVEMIDKV
+946 ENNNKIQKVKMIDKV
-961 VTMSKKDIGG
+961 VEMSKTDIGD
-971 KEVEGAKIQVLDKD
+971 KEVEGAKIQVLDK
-985 NKVIDEWTSSKVE
+985 N
-998 HKIKNLVENETYI
+998 
-1011 LHEEVAPNGYVK
+1011 
-1023 ATDVT
+1023 
-1028 FKVTEDK
+1028 
-1035 KTQKISM
+1035 
-1042 IDKIVEMTKTDI
+1042 
-1054 GGKEV
+1054 
-1059 EGAKIQVLDKDNKV
+1059 NKV
-1073 VDEWTSTKEE
+1073 VDEWTSNKEE

-1118 DKKTQN
+1118 DKKTQK

-1164 SNKESHKVIGLEEGK
+1164 SSEESHKVTGLEESK

-1194 EESITFEVS
+1194 AESITFEVS
-1203 KDKETQKIVMKDQPI
+1203 KDKKTQKVVMKDQPI

-1245 DSECKDL
+1245 DIECKDL

-1289 NRIAKVEI
+1289 SRVAKVEI

-1305 DNQVEE
+1305 DNKIEE

-1322 KHIEVPKTG
+1322 KHIEIPKTG
-1331 DTTHIKLA
+1331 DNTHIKLA
-1339 AGIIILSILG
+1339 VGIIILSILG
-1349 IIYVIIKFFM
+1349 LALLFIKLFK
-1359 NRK
+1359 NK

>member
-1 MSKLKR
+1 MLKIKKI
-7 FISILM
+7 ISILM
-13 IIILLI
+13 IMLI
-19 SAIQPV
+19 FLSMIQPV
-25 FAVSGSGSW
+25 FAASGTGTW
-34 SGGQYASGFKTTD
+34 SGGQYASGFKTAD
-47 NQNGNTGI
+47 NQNGSTGI
-55 LIRKLTNTATGE
+55 LIRKLTNTVTGE

-93 TDGTI
+93 TDSTI

-103 IAYFGWYKA
+103 IAYLGWYKA
-112 NPNYVVDG
+112 NPYYVVDG

-127 AYDLRLSYVFT
+127 AYETRLSYVFT
-138 QQYIWETLGQSN
+138 QQYIWQTLGQSN

-156 NIQAKYVTFKQN
+156 NIQARYENFKKN
-168 IEDQI
+168 IESQI
-173 NSIKRR
+173 ADMERK
-179 PSFNDTT
+179 PSFNKTT
-186 ITLQAG
+186 ITIQAG

-197 NDNNGVLAGYS
+197 EDTNGELAKY
-208 SVNSTKDGIRLVH
+208 NSIDRAQDGIRLKH
-221 NKGENTLTL
+221 NKGENTLTI
-230 SVDENINTESYKFTD
+230 SVDENTNLENYKLSNDT
-245 DDLRSMGLIKEE
+245 LKSWGMIKEGTE
-257 TQDLDS
+257 DLDS

-281 YNDPVALNFKL
+281 YNDPVTLQFGLA
-292 NIELFGKLELTKLN
+292 IELYGKLELSKLN
-306 TNNDLVSGAKFR
+306 TNGDLVSGAKFR

-349 VSVPTGY
+349 VSVPKGY
-356 LLNTKAYNVEIK
+356 LLNTNSYNVEVK
-368 PNQTSTQAVANT
+368 ANQTSTQAISNS
-380 EPTGEITIA
+380 EPTGKIILR
-389 KTDKYTGNSPRVNG
+389 KTDKYTGNTPRVIG
-403 TVHHGDATLNG
+403 TTHHGDASLDG
-414 AVYSLY
+414 AVYSIY
-420 AGQDI
+420 AKTDI
-425 YNVAKTIKYFSVNEK
+425 YNTAKTIQYFKANEK
-440 IAEYKFDS
+440 IAEFKFDA
-448 NGKATI
+448 NGKANVKVT
-454 IITNDKTK
+454 TDSTK
-462 ANLTIDGS
+462 VKLETSDN

-476 MGKYYAKETTT
+476 LGDYYAKETTT
-487 PTGYKDDTNTYN
+487 PVGYKDDTNIYDFN
-499 LELKYKDM
+499 LSYKDDK
-507 QTSIIKIKTTAEEEV
+507 TSEITLEKTAEEEV

-534 NENKTADTIKDAE
+534 NDNTTADTIKNAE

-566 KHLNEFYPDEYSVFK
+566 KHLSEFYPDEYSVFK
-581 TDENGHGLSGFL
+581 TDENGHGLSGLL
-593 AYGEYEVR
+593 AFGEYEVR
-601 ETSTPSDKIETVEP
+601 ETITPNDRIETVEP

-622 DSDGSIKEFV
+622 DSNGSIKEFV
-632 ENDFPFESYIKLI
+632 ENDLPFEAYVKLI

-672 WKKVY
+672 WEKVY

-684 VDNWKTG
+684 VDSWKTG
-691 KDGIAYTEDKLK
+691 KDGVAYTEDKLI

-715 DGFLKLDSP
+715 DGFLKLDSS

-747 VVLKNEQPTGT
+747 VTLKNEQPTGT

-785 FKLTAKENII
+785 FSLTAKENTI
-795 DKADGSVIYAK
+795 DKADGSTIYQK

-818 GKLNVEKL
+818 GKLEISKL
-826 PMGKYELQEI
+826 PMGKYEIQEI

-844 DNTKYEVIFKKTDD
+844 DNTKYEVNFKKTDD
-858 TTKVYTIE
+858 ITKVYTID
-866 KKIKNDTICIE
+866 KKIKNDATCVE

-898 ENNKVIDSW
+898 ENNKVIDTW

-921 GKTYTLREE
+921 EKTYTLREE
-930 IAPDGY
+930 IAPDGF
-936 VKATDIKFTI
+936 VRATDINFTI
-946 ENNNKIQKVEMIDKV
+946 ENNNKIQKVKMIDKV
-961 VTMSKKDIGG
+961 VEMSKTDIGD
-971 KEVEGAKIQVLDKD
+971 KEVEGAKIQVLDK
-985 NKVIDEWTSSKVE
+985 N
-998 HKIKNLVENETYI
+998 
-1011 LHEEVAPNGYVK
+1011 
-1023 ATDVT
+1023 
-1028 FKVTEDK
+1028 
-1035 KTQKISM
+1035 
-1042 IDKIVEMTKTDI
+1042 
-1054 GGKEV
+1054 
-1059 EGAKIQVLDKDNKV
+1059 NKV
-1073 VDEWTSTKEE
+1073 VDEWTSNKEE

-1118 DKKTQN
+1118 DKKTQK

-1164 SNKESHKVIGLEEGK
+1164 SSEESHKVTGLEESK

-1194 EESITFEVS
+1194 AESITFEVS
-1203 KDKETQKIVMKDQPI
+1203 KDKKTQKVVMKDQPI

-1245 DSECKDL
+1245 DSECKDM
-1252 IQEVKS
+1252 IQELKS
-1258 NKDDGFVEF
+1258 NNGDGFVEF
-1267 KDLRYGTYYIKE
+1267 KDLRYETYYIKE
-1279 LKAPDGYELS
+1279 LKAPVGYELS
-1289 NRIAKVEI
+1289 NRVAKVEI

-1305 DNQVEE
+1305 NSQVEE
-1311 KDSTIEFNFEN
+1311 KDGTIEFNFEN
-1322 KHIEVPKTG
+1322 KHIEIPKTG
-1331 DTTHIKLA
+1331 DNSHIKLA
-1339 AGIIILSILG
+1339 VGIIILSILG
-1349 IIYVIIKFFM
+1349 LALLFIKLFK
-1359 NRK
+1359 NK

>member
-1 MSKLKR
+1 MLKIKKI
-7 FISILM
+7 ISILM
-13 IIILLI
+13 IMLI
-19 SAIQPV
+19 FLSMIQPV
-25 FAVSGSGSW
+25 FATSGTGTW

-55 LIRKLTNTATGE
+55 LIRKLTNTVTGE

-93 TDGTI
+93 TDKTI

-103 IAYFGWYKA
+103 IAYLGWYKA
-112 NPNYVVDG
+112 NPYYVVDG

-127 AYDLRLSYVFT
+127 AYETRLSYVFT
-138 QQYIWETLGQSN
+138 QQYIWQTLGQSN

-156 NIQAKYVTFKQN
+156 NIQAKYENFKNN
-168 IEDQI
+168 IESQI
-173 NSIKRR
+173 ADMERK
-179 PSFNDTT
+179 PSFDKKT
-186 ITLQAG
+186 ITIQAG

-197 NDNNGVLAGYS
+197 EDTNGELAKY
-208 SVNSTKDGIRLVH
+208 NSIDRAQDGIRLKH
-221 NKGENTLTL
+221 NKGENTLTI
-230 SVDENINTESYKFTD
+230 SVDENTNLENYKLSNDT
-245 DDLRSMGLIKEE
+245 LKSWGMIKEGTE
-257 TQDLDS
+257 DLDS

-281 YNDPVALNFKL
+281 YNDPVTLQFGLA
-292 NIELFGKLELTKLN
+292 IELYGKLELSKLN
-306 TNNDLVSGAKFR
+306 TNGDLVSGAKFR

-349 VSVPTGY
+349 VSVPKGY
-356 LLNTKAYNVEIK
+356 LLNTNSYNVEVK
-368 PNQTSTQAVANT
+368 ANQTSTQAISNS
-380 EPTGEITIA
+380 EPTGKIILR
-389 KTDKYTGNSPRVNG
+389 KTDKYTGNTPRVIG
-403 TVHHGDATLNG
+403 TTHHGDASLDG
-414 AVYSLY
+414 AVYSIY
-420 AGQDI
+420 AKTDI
-425 YNVAKTIKYFSVNEK
+425 YNTAKTIQYFKANEK
-440 IAEYKFDS
+440 IAEFKFDA
-448 NGKATI
+448 NGKANVKVT
-454 IITNDKTK
+454 TDSTK
-462 ANLTIDGS
+462 VKLETSDN

-476 MGKYYAKETTT
+476 LGDYYAKETTT
-487 PTGYKDDTNTYN
+487 PVGYKDDTNIYDFN
-499 LELKYKDM
+499 LSYKDDK
-507 QTSIIKIKTTAEEEV
+507 TSEITLEKTAEEEV

-534 NENKTADTIKDAE
+534 NDNTTADTIKNAE

-566 KHLNEFYPDEYSVFK
+566 KHLSEFYPDEYSVFK
-581 TDENGHGLSGFL
+581 TDENGHGLSGLL
-593 AYGEYEVR
+593 AFGEYEVR
-601 ETSTPSDKIETVEP
+601 ETITPNDRIETVEP

-622 DSDGSIKEFV
+622 DSNGSIKEFV
-632 ENDFPFESYIKLI
+632 ENDLPFEAYVKLI

-672 WKKVY
+672 WEKVY

-684 VDNWKTG
+684 VDSWKTG
-691 KDGIAYTEDKLK
+691 KDGVAYTEDKLI

-715 DGFLKLDSP
+715 DGFLKLDSS

-747 VVLKNEQPTGT
+747 VTLKNEQPTGT

-785 FKLTAKENII
+785 FSLTAKENTI
-795 DKADGSVIYAK
+795 DKADGSTIYQK

-818 GKLNVEKL
+818 GKLEISKL
-826 PMGKYELQEI
+826 PMGKYEIQEI

-844 DNTKYEVIFKKTDD
+844 DNTKYEVNFKKTDD
-858 TTKVYTIE
+858 ITKVYTID
-866 KKIKNDTICIE
+866 KKIKNDATCVE

-898 ENNKVIDSW
+898 ENNKVIDTW

-921 GKTYTLREE
+921 EKTYTLREE
-930 IAPDGY
+930 IAPDGF
-936 VKATDIKFTI
+936 VRATDINFTI
-946 ENNNKIQKVEMIDKV
+946 ENNNKIQKVKMIDKV
-961 VTMSKKDIGG
+961 VEMSKTDIGD
-971 KEVEGAKIQVLDKD
+971 KEVEGAKIQVLDK
-985 NKVIDEWTSSKVE
+985 N
-998 HKIKNLVENETYI
+998 
-1011 LHEEVAPNGYVK
+1011 
-1023 ATDVT
+1023 
-1028 FKVTEDK
+1028 
-1035 KTQKISM
+1035 
-1042 IDKIVEMTKTDI
+1042 
-1054 GGKEV
+1054 
-1059 EGAKIQVLDKDNKV
+1059 NKV
-1073 VDEWTSTKEE
+1073 VDEWTSNKEE

-1118 DKKTQN
+1118 DKKTQK

-1164 SNKESHKVIGLEEGK
+1164 SSEESHKVTGLEESK

-1194 EESITFEVS
+1194 AESITFEVS
-1203 KDKETQKIVMKDQPI
+1203 KDKKTQKVVMKDQPI

-1245 DSECKDL
+1245 DSECKDM
-1252 IQEVKS
+1252 IQELKS
-1258 NKDDGFVEF
+1258 NNGDGFVEF
-1267 KDLRYGTYYIKE
+1267 KDLRYETYYIKE
-1279 LKAPDGYELS
+1279 LKAPVGYELS
-1289 NRIAKVEI
+1289 NRVAKVEI

-1305 DNQVEE
+1305 NSQVEE
-1311 KDSTIEFNFEN
+1311 KDGTIEFNFEN
-1322 KHIEVPKTG
+1322 KHIEIPKTG
-1331 DTTHIKLA
+1331 DNSHIKLA
-1339 AGIIILSILG
+1339 VGIIILSILG
-1349 IIYVIIKFFM
+1349 LALLFIKLFK
-1359 NRK
+1359 NK

>member
-1 MSKLKR
+1 MLKIKKI
-7 FISILM
+7 ISILM
-13 IIILLI
+13 IMLI
-19 SAIQPV
+19 FLSMIQPV
-25 FAVSGSGSW
+25 FAASGTGTW

-47 NQNGNTGI
+47 NQNGSTGI
-55 LIRKLTNTATGE
+55 LIRKLTNTVTGE

-93 TDGTI
+93 TDSTI

-103 IAYFGWYKA
+103 IAYLGWYKA
-112 NPNYVVDG
+112 NPYYVVDG

-127 AYDLRLSYVFT
+127 AYETRLSYVFT
-138 QQYIWETLGQSN
+138 QQYIWQTLGQSN

-156 NIQAKYVTFKQN
+156 NIQARYENFKKN
-168 IEDQI
+168 IESQI
-173 NSIKRR
+173 ADMERK
-179 PSFNDTT
+179 PSFNKTT
-186 ITLQAG
+186 ITIQAG

-197 NDNNGVLAGYS
+197 EDTNGELAKY
-208 SVNSTKDGIRLVH
+208 NSIDRAQDGIRLKH
-221 NKGENTLTL
+221 NKGENTLTI
-230 SVDENINTESYKFTD
+230 SVDENTNLENYKLSNDT
-245 DDLRSMGLIKEE
+245 LKSWGMIKEGTE
-257 TQDLDS
+257 DLDS

-281 YNDPVALNFKL
+281 YNDPVTLQFGLA
-292 NIELFGKLELTKLN
+292 IELYGKLELSKLN
-306 TNNDLVSGAKFR
+306 TNGDLVSGAKFR

-349 VSVPTGY
+349 VSVPKGY
-356 LLNTKAYNVEIK
+356 LLNTNSYNVEVK
-368 PNQTSTQAVANT
+368 ANQTSTQAISNS
-380 EPTGEITIA
+380 EPTGKIILR
-389 KTDKYTGNSPRVNG
+389 KTDKYTGNTPRVIG
-403 TVHHGDATLNG
+403 TTHHGDASLDG
-414 AVYSLY
+414 AVYSIY
-420 AGQDI
+420 AKTDI
-425 YNVAKTIKYFSVNEK
+425 YNTAKTIQYFKANEK
-440 IAEYKFDS
+440 IAEFKFDA
-448 NGKATI
+448 NGKANVKVT
-454 IITNDKTK
+454 TDSTK
-462 ANLTIDGS
+462 VKLETSDN

-476 MGKYYAKETTT
+476 LGDYYAKETTT
-487 PTGYKDDTNTYN
+487 PVGYKDDTNIYDFN
-499 LELKYKDM
+499 LSYKDDK
-507 QTSIIKIKTTAEEEV
+507 TSEITLEKTAEEEV

-534 NENKTADTIKDAE
+534 NDNTTADTIKNAE

-566 KHLNEFYPDEYSVFK
+566 KHLSEFYPDEYSVFK
-581 TDENGHGLSGFL
+581 TDENGHGLSGLL
-593 AYGEYEVR
+593 AFGEYEVR
-601 ETSTPSDKIETVEP
+601 ETITPNDRIETVEP

-622 DSDGSIKEFV
+622 DSNGSIKEFV
-632 ENDFPFESYIKLI
+632 ENDLPFEAYVKLI

-672 WKKVY
+672 WEKVY

-684 VDNWKTG
+684 VDSWKTG
-691 KDGIAYTEDKLK
+691 KDGVAYTEDKLI

-715 DGFLKLDSP
+715 DGFLKLDSS

-747 VVLKNEQPTGT
+747 VTLKNEQPTGT

-785 FKLTAKENII
+785 FSLTAKENTI
-795 DKADGSVIYAK
+795 DKADGSTIYQK

-818 GKLNVEKL
+818 GKLEISKL
-826 PMGKYELQEI
+826 PMGKYEIQEI

-844 DNTKYEVIFKKTDD
+844 DNTKYEVNFKKTDD
-858 TTKVYTIE
+858 ITKVYTID
-866 KKIKNDTICIE
+866 KKIKNDATCVE

-898 ENNKVIDSW
+898 ENNKVIDTW

-921 GKTYTLREE
+921 EKTYTLREE
-930 IAPDGY
+930 IAPDGF
-936 VKATDIKFTI
+936 VRATDINFTI
-946 ENNNKIQKVEMIDKV
+946 ENNNKIQKVKMIDKV
-961 VTMSKKDIGG
+961 VEMSKTDIGD
-971 KEVEGAKIQVLDKD
+971 KEVEGAKIQVLDK
-985 NKVIDEWTSSKVE
+985 N
-998 HKIKNLVENETYI
+998 
-1011 LHEEVAPNGYVK
+1011 
-1023 ATDVT
+1023 
-1028 FKVTEDK
+1028 
-1035 KTQKISM
+1035 
-1042 IDKIVEMTKTDI
+1042 
-1054 GGKEV
+1054 
-1059 EGAKIQVLDKDNKV
+1059 NKV
-1073 VDEWTSTKEE
+1073 VDEWTSNKEE

-1118 DKKTQN
+1118 DKKTQK

-1164 SNKESHKVIGLEEGK
+1164 SSEESHKVTGLEESK

-1194 EESITFEVS
+1194 AESITFEVS
-1203 KDKETQKIVMKDQPI
+1203 KDKKTQKVVMKDQPI

-1245 DSECKDL
+1245 DSECKDM
-1252 IQEVKS
+1252 IQELKS
-1258 NKDDGFVEF
+1258 NNGDGFVEF
-1267 KDLRYGTYYIKE
+1267 KDLRYETYYIKE

-1289 NRIAKVEI
+1289 SRVAKVEI

-1305 DNQVEE
+1305 DNKIEE

-1322 KHIEVPKTG
+1322 KHIEIPKTG
-1331 DTTHIKLA
+1331 DNTHIKLA
-1339 AGIIILSILG
+1339 VGIIILSILG
-1349 IIYVIIKFFM
+1349 LALLFIKLFK
-1359 NRK
+1359 NK

>member
-1 MSKLKR
+1 MLKIKKI
-7 FISILM
+7 ISILM
-13 IIILLI
+13 IMLI
-19 SAIQPV
+19 FLSMIQPV
-25 FAVSGSGSW
+25 FAASGTGTW

-47 NQNGNTGI
+47 NQNGSTGI
-55 LIRKLTNTATGE
+55 LIRKLTNTVTGE

-93 TDGTI
+93 TDSTI

-103 IAYFGWYKA
+103 IAYLGWYKA
-112 NPNYVVDG
+112 NPYYVVDG

-127 AYDLRLSYVFT
+127 AYETRLSYVFT
-138 QQYIWETLGQSN
+138 QQYIWQTLGQSN

-156 NIQAKYVTFKQN
+156 NIQARYENFKKN
-168 IEDQI
+168 IESQI
-173 NSIKRR
+173 ADMERK
-179 PSFNDTT
+179 PSFNKTT
-186 ITLQAG
+186 ITIQAG

-197 NDNNGVLAGYS
+197 EDTNGELAKY
-208 SVNSTKDGIRLVH
+208 NSIDRAQDGIRLKH
-221 NKGENTLTL
+221 NKGENTLTI
-230 SVDENINTESYKFTD
+230 SVDENTNLENYKLSNDT
-245 DDLRSMGLIKEE
+245 LKSWGMIKEGTE
-257 TQDLDS
+257 DLDS

-281 YNDPVALNFKL
+281 YNDPVTLQFGLA
-292 NIELFGKLELTKLN
+292 IELYGKLELSKLN
-306 TNNDLVSGAKFR
+306 TNGDLVSGAKFR

-349 VSVPTGY
+349 VSVPKGY
-356 LLNTKAYNVEIK
+356 LLNTNSYNVEVK
-368 PNQTSTQAVANT
+368 ANQTSTQAISNS
-380 EPTGEITIA
+380 EPTGKIILR
-389 KTDKYTGNSPRVNG
+389 KTDKYTGNTPRVIG
-403 TVHHGDATLNG
+403 TTHHGDASLDG
-414 AVYSLY
+414 AVYSIY
-420 AGQDI
+420 AKTDI
-425 YNVAKTIKYFSVNEK
+425 YNTAKTIQYFKANEK
-440 IAEYKFDS
+440 IAEFKFDA
-448 NGKATI
+448 NGKANVKVT
-454 IITNDKTK
+454 TDSTK
-462 ANLTIDGS
+462 VKLETSDN

-476 MGKYYAKETTT
+476 LGDYYAKETTT
-487 PTGYKDDTNTYN
+487 PVGYKDDTNIYDFN
-499 LELKYKDM
+499 LSYKDDK
-507 QTSIIKIKTTAEEEV
+507 TSEITLEKTAEEEV

-534 NENKTADTIKDAE
+534 NDNTTADTIKNAE

-566 KHLNEFYPDEYSVFK
+566 KHLSEFYPDEYSVFK
-581 TDENGHGLSGFL
+581 TDENGHGLSGLL
-593 AYGEYEVR
+593 AFGEYEVR
-601 ETSTPSDKIETVEP
+601 ETITPNDRIETVEP

-622 DSDGSIKEFV
+622 DSNGSIKEFV
-632 ENDFPFESYIKLI
+632 ENDLPFEAYVKLI

-672 WKKVY
+672 WEKVY

-684 VDNWKTG
+684 VDSWKTG
-691 KDGIAYTEDKLK
+691 KDGVAYTEDKLI

-715 DGFLKLDSP
+715 DGFLKLDSS

-747 VVLKNEQPTGT
+747 VTLKNEQPTGT

-785 FKLTAKENII
+785 FSLTAKENTI
-795 DKADGSVIYAK
+795 DKADGSTIYQK

-818 GKLNVEKL
+818 GKLEISKL
-826 PMGKYELQEI
+826 PMGKYEIQEI

-844 DNTKYEVIFKKTDD
+844 DNTKYEVNFKKTDD
-858 TTKVYTIE
+858 ITKVYTID
-866 KKIKNDTICIE
+866 KKIKNDATCVE

-898 ENNKVIDSW
+898 ENNKVIDTW

-921 GKTYTLREE
+921 EKTYTLREE
-930 IAPDGY
+930 IAPDGF
-936 VKATDIKFTI
+936 VRATDINFTI
-946 ENNNKIQKVEMIDKV
+946 ENNNKIQKVKMIDKV
-961 VTMSKKDIGG
+961 VEMSKTDIGD
-971 KEVEGAKIQVLDKD
+971 KEVEGAKIQVLDK
-985 NKVIDEWTSSKVE
+985 N
-998 HKIKNLVENETYI
+998 
-1011 LHEEVAPNGYVK
+1011 
-1023 ATDVT
+1023 
-1028 FKVTEDK
+1028 
-1035 KTQKISM
+1035 
-1042 IDKIVEMTKTDI
+1042 
-1054 GGKEV
+1054 
-1059 EGAKIQVLDKDNKV
+1059 NKV
-1073 VDEWTSTKEE
+1073 VDEWTSNKEE

-1118 DKKTQN
+1118 DKKTQK

-1164 SNKESHKVIGLEEGK
+1164 SSEESHKVTGLEESK

-1194 EESITFEVS
+1194 AESITFEVS
-1203 KDKETQKIVMKDQPI
+1203 KDKKTQKVVMKDQPI

-1245 DSECKDL
+1245 DIECKDL

-1279 LKAPDGYELS
+1279 FLK
-1289 NRIAKVEI
+1289 I
-1297 NDKGIFVD
+1297 
-1305 DNQVEE
+1305 
-1311 KDSTIEFNFEN
+1311 
-1322 KHIEVPKTG
+1322 
-1331 DTTHIKLA
+1331 
-1339 AGIIILSILG
+1339 
-1349 IIYVIIKFFM
+1349 
-1359 NRK
+1359 

>member
-1 MSKLKR
+1 MLKIKKI
-7 FISILM
+7 ISILM
-13 IIILLI
+13 IMLI
-19 SAIQPV
+19 FLSMIQPV
-25 FAVSGSGSW
+25 FAASGTGTW

-47 NQNGNTGI
+47 NQNGSTGI
-55 LIRKLTNTATGE
+55 LIRKLTNTVTGE

-93 TDGTI
+93 TDSTI

-103 IAYFGWYKA
+103 IAYLGWYKA
-112 NPNYVVDG
+112 NPYYVVDG

-127 AYDLRLSYVFT
+127 AYETRLSYVFT
-138 QQYIWETLGQSN
+138 QQYIWQTLGQSN

-156 NIQAKYVTFKQN
+156 NIQAKYENFKNN
-168 IEDQI
+168 IESQI
-173 NSIKRR
+173 ADMERK
-179 PSFNDTT
+179 PSFNKTT
-186 ITLQAG
+186 ITIQAG

-197 NDNNGVLAGYS
+197 EDTNGELAKY
-208 SVNSTKDGIRLVH
+208 NSIDRAQDGIRLKH
-221 NKGENTLTL
+221 NKGENTLTI
-230 SVDENINTESYKFTD
+230 SVDENTNLENYKLSNDT
-245 DDLRSMGLIKEE
+245 LKSWGMIKEGTE
-257 TQDLDS
+257 DLDS

-281 YNDPVALNFKL
+281 YNDPVTLQFGLA
-292 NIELFGKLELTKLN
+292 IELYGKLELSKLN
-306 TNNDLVSGAKFR
+306 TNGDLVSGAKFR

-349 VSVPTGY
+349 VSVPKGY
-356 LLNTKAYNVEIK
+356 LLNTNSYNVEVK
-368 PNQTSTQAVANT
+368 ANQTSTQAISNS
-380 EPTGEITIA
+380 EPTGKIILR
-389 KTDKYTGNSPRVNG
+389 KTDKYTGNTPRVIG
-403 TVHHGDATLNG
+403 TTHHGDASLDG
-414 AVYSLY
+414 AVYSIY
-420 AGQDI
+420 AKTDI
-425 YNVAKTIKYFSVNEK
+425 YNTAKTIQYFKANEK
-440 IAEYKFDS
+440 IAEFKFDA
-448 NGKATI
+448 NGKANVKVT
-454 IITNDKTK
+454 TDSTK
-462 ANLTIDGS
+462 VKLETSDN

-476 MGKYYAKETTT
+476 LGDYYAKETTT
-487 PTGYKDDTNTYN
+487 PVGYKDDTNIYDFN
-499 LELKYKDM
+499 LSYKDDK
-507 QTSIIKIKTTAEEEV
+507 TSEITLEKTAEEEV

-534 NENKTADTIKDAE
+534 NDNTTADTIKNAE

-566 KHLNEFYPDEYSVFK
+566 KHLSEFYPDEYSVFK
-581 TDENGHGLSGFL
+581 TDENGHGLSGLL
-593 AYGEYEVR
+593 AFGEYEVR
-601 ETSTPSDKIETVEP
+601 ETITPNDRIETVEP

-622 DSDGSIKEFV
+622 DSNGSIKEFV
-632 ENDFPFESYIKLI
+632 ENDLPFEAYVKLI

-672 WKKVY
+672 WEKVY

-684 VDNWKTG
+684 VDSWKTG
-691 KDGIAYTEDKLK
+691 KDGVAYTEDKLI

-715 DGFLKLDSP
+715 DGFLKLDSS

-747 VVLKNEQPTGT
+747 VTLKNEQPTGT

-785 FKLTAKENII
+785 FSLTAKENTI
-795 DKADGSVIYAK
+795 DKADGSTIYQK

-818 GKLNVEKL
+818 GKLEISKL
-826 PMGKYELQEI
+826 PMGKYEIQEI

-844 DNTKYEVIFKKTDD
+844 DNTKYEVNFKKTDD
-858 TTKVYTIE
+858 ITKVYTID
-866 KKIKNDTICIE
+866 KKIKNDATCVE

-898 ENNKVIDSW
+898 ENNKVIDTW
-907 TSTDKTHKIEGLLV
+907 TSTYKTHKIEGLLV
-921 GKTYTLREE
+921 EKTYTLKEE
-930 IAPDGY
+930 IAPDGF
-936 VKATDIKFTI
+936 VRATDINFTI
-946 ENNNKIQKVEMIDKV
+946 ENNNKIQKVKMIDKV
-961 VTMSKKDIGG
+961 VEMSKTDIGD
-971 KEVEGAKIQVLDKD
+971 KEVEGAKIQVLDK
-985 NKVIDEWTSSKVE
+985 N
-998 HKIKNLVENETYI
+998 
-1011 LHEEVAPNGYVK
+1011 
-1023 ATDVT
+1023 
-1028 FKVTEDK
+1028 
-1035 KTQKISM
+1035 
-1042 IDKIVEMTKTDI
+1042 
-1054 GGKEV
+1054 
-1059 EGAKIQVLDKDNKV
+1059 NKV
-1073 VDEWTSTKEE
+1073 VDEWTSNKEE

-1118 DKKTQN
+1118 DKKTQK

-1164 SNKESHKVIGLEEGK
+1164 SSEESHKVTGLEESK

-1194 EESITFEVS
+1194 AESITFEVS
-1203 KDKETQKIVMKDQPI
+1203 KDKKTQKVVMKDQPI

-1245 DSECKDL
+1245 DSECKDM
-1252 IQEVKS
+1252 IQELKS
-1258 NKDDGFVEF
+1258 NNGDGFVEF
-1267 KDLRYGTYYIKE
+1267 KDLRYETYYIKE
-1279 LKAPDGYELS
+1279 LKAPVGYELS
-1289 NRIAKVEI
+1289 NRVAKVEI

-1305 DNQVEE
+1305 NSQVEE
-1311 KDSTIEFNFEN
+1311 KDGTIEFNFEN

>member
-1 MSKLKR
+1 MLKIKKI
-7 FISILM
+7 ISILM
-13 IIILLI
+13 IMLI
-19 SAIQPV
+19 FLSMIQPV
-25 FAVSGSGSW
+25 FAASGTGTW

-47 NQNGNTGI
+47 NQNGSTGI
-55 LIRKLTNTATGE
+55 LIRKLTNTVTGE

-93 TDGTI
+93 TDSTI

-103 IAYFGWYKA
+103 IAYLGWYKA
-112 NPNYVVDG
+112 NPYYVVDG

-127 AYDLRLSYVFT
+127 AYETRLSYVFT
-138 QQYIWETLGQSN
+138 QQYIWQTLGQSN

-156 NIQAKYVTFKQN
+156 NIQARYENFKKN
-168 IEDQI
+168 IESQI
-173 NSIKRR
+173 ADMERK
-179 PSFNDTT
+179 PSFNKTT
-186 ITLQAG
+186 ITIQAG

-197 NDNNGVLAGYS
+197 EDTNGELAKY
-208 SVNSTKDGIRLVH
+208 NSIDRAQDGIRLKH
-221 NKGENTLTL
+221 NKGENTLTI
-230 SVDENINTESYKFTD
+230 SVDENTNLENYKLSNDT
-245 DDLRSMGLIKEE
+245 LKSWGMIKEGTE
-257 TQDLDS
+257 DLDS

-281 YNDPVALNFKL
+281 YNDPVTLQFGLA
-292 NIELFGKLELTKLN
+292 IELYGKLELSKLN
-306 TNNDLVSGAKFR
+306 TNGDLVSGAKFR

-349 VSVPTGY
+349 VSVPKGY
-356 LLNTKAYNVEIK
+356 LLNTNSYNVEVK
-368 PNQTSTQAVANT
+368 ANQTSTQAISNS
-380 EPTGEITIA
+380 EPTGKIILR
-389 KTDKYTGNSPRVNG
+389 KTDKYTGNTPRVIG
-403 TVHHGDATLNG
+403 TTHHGDASLDG
-414 AVYSLY
+414 AVYSIY
-420 AGQDI
+420 AKTDI
-425 YNVAKTIKYFSVNEK
+425 YNTAKTIQYFKANEK
-440 IAEYKFDS
+440 IAEFKFDA
-448 NGKATI
+448 NGKANVKVT
-454 IITNDKTK
+454 TDSTK
-462 ANLTIDGS
+462 VKLETSDN

-476 MGKYYAKETTT
+476 LGDYYAKETTT
-487 PTGYKDDTNTYN
+487 PVGYKDDTNIYDFN
-499 LELKYKDM
+499 LSYKDDK
-507 QTSIIKIKTTAEEEV
+507 TSEITLEKTAEEEV

-534 NENKTADTIKDAE
+534 NDNTTADTIKNAE

-566 KHLNEFYPDEYSVFK
+566 KHLSEFYPDEYSVFK
-581 TDENGHGLSGFL
+581 TDENGHGLSGLL
-593 AYGEYEVR
+593 AFGEYEVR
-601 ETSTPSDKIETVEP
+601 ETITPNDRIETVEP

-622 DSDGSIKEFV
+622 DSNGSIKELV
-632 ENDFPFESYIKLI
+632 ENDLPFEAYVKLI

-672 WKKVY
+672 WEKVY

-684 VDNWKTG
+684 VDSWKTG
-691 KDGIAYTEDKLK
+691 KDGVAYTEDKLI

-715 DGFLKLDSP
+715 DGFLKLDSS

-747 VVLKNEQPTGT
+747 VTLKNEQPTGT

-785 FKLTAKENII
+785 FSLTAKENTI
-795 DKADGSVIYAK
+795 DKADGSTIYQK

-818 GKLNVEKL
+818 GKLEISKL
-826 PMGKYELQEI
+826 PMGKYEIQEI

-844 DNTKYEVIFKKTDD
+844 DNTKYEVNFKKTDD
-858 TTKVYTIE
+858 ITKVYTID
-866 KKIKNDTICIE
+866 KKIKNDATCVE

-898 ENNKVIDSW
+898 ENNKVIDTW

-921 GKTYTLREE
+921 EKTYTLREE
-930 IAPDGY
+930 IAPDGF
-936 VKATDIKFTI
+936 VRATDINFTI
-946 ENNNKIQKVEMIDKV
+946 ENNNKIQKVKMIDKV
-961 VTMSKKDIGG
+961 VEMSKTDIGD
-971 KEVEGAKIQVLDKD
+971 KEVEGAKIQVLDK
-985 NKVIDEWTSSKVE
+985 N
-998 HKIKNLVENETYI
+998 
-1011 LHEEVAPNGYVK
+1011 
-1023 ATDVT
+1023 
-1028 FKVTEDK
+1028 
-1035 KTQKISM
+1035 
-1042 IDKIVEMTKTDI
+1042 
-1054 GGKEV
+1054 
-1059 EGAKIQVLDKDNKV
+1059 NKV
-1073 VDEWTSTKEE
+1073 VDEWTSNKEE

-1118 DKKTQN
+1118 DKKTQK

-1164 SNKESHKVIGLEEGK
+1164 SSEESHKVTGLEESK

-1194 EESITFEVS
+1194 AESITFEVS
-1203 KDKETQKIVMKDQPI
+1203 KDKKTQKVVMKDQPI

-1245 DSECKDL
+1245 DSECKDM
-1252 IQEVKS
+1252 IQELKS
-1258 NKDDGFVEF
+1258 NNGDGFVEF
-1267 KDLRYGTYYIKE
+1267 KDLRYETYYIKE
-1279 LKAPDGYELS
+1279 LKAPVGYELS
-1289 NRIAKVEI
+1289 NRVAKVEI

-1305 DNQVEE
+1305 NSQVEE
-1311 KDSTIEFNFEN
+1311 KDGTIEFNFEN
-1322 KHIEVPKTG
+1322 KHIEIPKTG
-1331 DTTHIKLA
+1331 DNSHIKLA
-1339 AGIIILSILG
+1339 VGIIILSILG
-1349 IIYVIIKFFM
+1349 LALLFIKLFK
-1359 NRK
+1359 NK

>member
-1 MSKLKR
+1 MLKIKKI
-7 FISILM
+7 ISILM
-13 IIILLI
+13 IMLTLL
-19 SAIQPV
+19 SVMQPV
-25 FAVSGSGSW
+25 FAASGTGTW

-55 LIRKLTNTATGE
+55 LIRKLTNTVTGE

-93 TDGTI
+93 TDKTI

-103 IAYFGWYKA
+103 IAYLGWYKA
-112 NPNYVVDG
+112 NPYYVVDG

-127 AYDLRLSYVFT
+127 AYETRLSYVFT
-138 QQYIWETLGQSN
+138 QQYIWQTLGQSN

-156 NIQAKYVTFKQN
+156 NIQARYENFKNN
-168 IEDQI
+168 IESQI
-173 NSIKRR
+173 ADMERK
-179 PSFNDTT
+179 PSFDKKT
-186 ITLQAG
+186 ITIQAG

-197 NDNNGVLAGYS
+197 EDTNGELAKY
-208 SVNSTKDGIRLVH
+208 NSIDRTQDGIRFKH
-221 NKGENTLTL
+221 NKGENTLTI
-230 SVDENINTESYKFTD
+230 SVDENTNLENYKLSN
-245 DDLRSMGLIKEE
+245 DLLKSWGMIKEGTE
-257 TQDLDS
+257 DLDS

-281 YNDPVALNFKL
+281 YNDPVTLQFGLA
-292 NIELFGKLELTKLN
+292 IELYGKLELSKLN
-306 TNNDLVSGAKFR
+306 SNGDLVSGAKFR

-349 VSVPTGY
+349 VSVPKGY
-356 LLNTKAYNVEIK
+356 LLNTKSYNVEIK
-368 PNQTSTQAVANT
+368 PNQTSTQAISNS
-380 EPTGEITIA
+380 EPTGKIILR
-389 KTDKYTGNSPRVNG
+389 KTDKYTGNTPRVIG
-403 TVHHGDATLNG
+403 TTHHGDASLNG
-414 AVYSLY
+414 AVYSVY
-420 AGQDI
+420 AKTDI
-425 YNVAKTIKYFSVNEK
+425 YNTAKTIQYFKANEK
-440 IAEYKFDS
+440 IAEFKFDA
-448 NGKATI
+448 NGKANVKVT
-454 IITNDKTK
+454 TDTTK
-462 ANLTIDGS
+462 VKLETADN

-476 MGKYYAKETTT
+476 LGDYYAKETTT
-487 PTGYKDDTNTYN
+487 PVGYKDDTNTYDFN
-499 LELKYKDM
+499 LSYKDDK
-507 QTSIIKIKTTAEEEV
+507 TSEIALDKTAEEEV

-566 KHLNEFYPDEYSVFK
+566 KHLSEFYSDEYSIFK
-581 TDENGHGLSGFL
+581 TDENGHGISGFL

-622 DSDGSIKEFV
+622 NSDGSIKEFV
-632 ENDFPFESYIKLI
+632 ENDLPFESYVKLI
-645 KEDKT
+645 KEDKV

-672 WKKVY
+672 WEKVY

-684 VDNWKTG
+684 VDSWKTG
-691 KDGIAYTEDKLK
+691 KDGVAYTEDKLK

-795 DKADGSVIYAK
+795 DKADGKVIYAK
-806 GKEVGTYNLSKD
+806 GKEVRTYNLSKD
-818 GKLNVEKL
+818 GKLEVSKL
-826 PMGKYELQEI
+826 PMGIYELQEI

-844 DNTKYEVIFKKTDD
+844 DNTKYEVNFKKTDD

-866 KKIKNDTICIE
+866 KKIKNDTTCVE
-877 ISKTDITGDKE
+877 VSKTDITGDKE

-898 ENNKVIDSW
+898 ENNKIIDTW

-936 VKATDIKFTI
+936 VKATNIKFNI
-946 ENNNKIQKVEMIDKV
+946 ENNNKIQKVKMIDKV

-985 NKVIDEWTSSKVE
+985 NKVVDEWTSSK
-998 HKIKNLVENETYI
+998 
-1011 LHEEVAPNGYVK
+1011 
-1023 ATDVT
+1023 
-1028 FKVTEDK
+1028 
-1035 KTQKISM
+1035 
-1042 IDKIVEMTKTDI
+1042 
-1054 GGKEV
+1054 
-1059 EGAKIQVLDKDNKV
+1059 
-1073 VDEWTSTKEE
+1073 EE
-1083 HKIKNLVENETY
+1083 HKIKKLVENETY

-1118 DKKTQN
+1118 DKKTQKIL
-1124 VSMIDK
+1124 MIDK
-1130 IVEISKTDI
+1130 VVEISKTDI

-1164 SNKESHKVIGLEEGK
+1164 SSEESHKVTGLEESK

-1194 EESITFEVS
+1194 AESITFEVS
-1203 KDKETQKIVMKDQPI
+1203 KDKKTQKVVMKDQPI

-1245 DSECKDL
+1245 DIECKDL
-1252 IQEVKS
+1252 IQELKS
-1258 NKDDGFVEF
+1258 NNGDGFVEF

-1289 NRIAKVEI
+1289 SRVAKVEI

-1305 DNQVEE
+1305 NSQVEE
-1311 KDSTIEFNFEN
+1311 KDGTIEFNFEN
-1322 KHIEVPKTG
+1322 KHIEIPKTG
-1331 DTTHIKLA
+1331 DNSHIKLA
-1339 AGIIILSILG
+1339 VGIIILSILG
-1349 IIYVIIKFFM
+1349 LALLFIKLFK
-1359 NRK
+1359 NK

>member
-7 FISILM
+7 FLSILM

-19 SAIQPV
+19 SVIQPV
-25 FAVSGSGSW
+25 FAVSGTGTW

-47 NQNGNTGI
+47 NQNGSTGI
-55 LIRKLTNTATGE
+55 IIRKLTNTATGE

-93 TDGTI
+93 TDRTI

-112 NPNYVVDG
+112 NPYYVVDG

-138 QQYIWETLGQSN
+138 QQYIWETLGQSS
-150 ATFIDS
+150 ATFVDS
-156 NIQAKYVTFKQN
+156 NIQARYIDFKQN
-168 IEDQI
+168 IENQI
-173 NSIKRR
+173 NSMKKR
-179 PSFNDTT
+179 PSFNDTS
-186 ITLQAG
+186 IKIQAG
-192 ESKTI
+192 ESKII
-197 NDNNGVLAGYS
+197 NDNNGVLS
-208 SVNSTKDGIRLVH
+208 SYASINSTKDGIRLAH
-221 NKGENTLTL
+221 NQGENTLTI
-230 SVDENINTESYKFTD
+230 SVDESINKESYKFTD
-245 DDLRSMGLIKEE
+245 DDLRDMGLIKAE
-257 TQDLDS
+257 TKDLDT
-263 NVYFEFADGV
+263 NVYFEFKDGV

-281 YNDPVALNFKL
+281 YNDPVSLNFKL
-292 NIELFGKLELTKLN
+292 NIELFGKLELSKLN
-306 TNNDLVSGAKFR
+306 SNGDLVSGAKFR

-340 KKGTYTIKE
+340 KKGIYTIKE

-380 EPTGEITIA
+380 EPTGEITIT
-389 KTDKYTGNSPRVNG
+389 KTDKYTGNSPRVIG
-403 TVHHGDATLNG
+403 TTHHGDASLDG
-414 AVYSLY
+414 AVYSVY
-420 AGQDI
+420 AKNDI
-425 YNVAKTIKYFSVNEK
+425 YNVAKTIKYFKTNEK
-440 IAEYKFDS
+440 IAEFKFDVNGNAKVKITTDS
-448 NGKATI
+448 NKIKLET
-454 IITNDKTK
+454 TEN
-462 ANLTIDGS
+462 

-476 MGKYYAKETTT
+476 LGDYYAKETTT
-487 PTGYKDDTNTYN
+487 PVGYKDDQNTYDFN
-499 LELKYKDM
+499 LTYKDDK
-507 QTSIIKIKTTAEEEV
+507 TSEITLNRTAEEEV

-534 NENKTADTIKDAE
+534 NDNTTAPTIANAE

-555 VEHYGS
+555 VKHYGS

-691 KDGIAYTEDKLK
+691 KDGIAYTEDKLI

-758 LKLDKTIAIRNDVDT
+758 LKLDKTIAIRNDVDK

-785 FKLTAKENII
+785 FRLTAKENII
-795 DKADGSVIYAK
+795 DKADGSTIYAK
-806 GKEVGTYNLSKD
+806 GKEVGTYNLTKD
-818 GKLNVEKL
+818 GKLEVKNL

-836 ETLPGLVL
+836 ETLPGLVV
-844 DNTKYEVIFKKTDD
+844 DNTKYEVNFKKTDD

-866 KKIKNDTICIE
+866 KKIKNNTTCIE
-877 ISKTDITGDKE
+877 VSKTDITGDKE
-888 LKGAKLSVID
+888 LIGAKLSVID

-907 TSTDKTHKIEGLLV
+907 TSTDKTHKIEGVLV

-946 ENNNKIQKVEMIDKV
+946 ENNNKIQKVKMIDKV
-961 VTMSKKDIGG
+961 VTMS
-971 KEVEGAKIQVLDKD
+971 
-985 NKVIDEWTSSKVE
+985 
-998 HKIKNLVENETYI
+998 
-1011 LHEEVAPNGYVK
+1011 
-1023 ATDVT
+1023 
-1028 FKVTEDK
+1028 
-1035 KTQKISM
+1035 
-1042 IDKIVEMTKTDI
+1042 KTDI

-1059 EGAKIQVLDKDNKV
+1059 EGAKIQVLDKDKKI

-1110 DVTFKVTE
+1110 DVTFKVSE
-1118 DKKTQN
+1118 DKKTQKI
-1124 VSMIDK
+1124 SMIDK
-1130 IVEISKTDI
+1130 VVEISKTDI

-1145 EGAKLTV
+1145 ENAKLTV
-1152 TDENGKVVDEWT
+1152 TDENGKVVDEWVST
-1164 SNKESHKVIGLEEGK
+1164 KESHKVTGLEEGK

-1194 EESITFEVS
+1194 AESITFEVS

-1267 KDLRYGTYYIKE
+1267 KDLKYGTYYIKE

-1289 NRIAKVEI
+1289 SRIAKVEI

-1311 KDSTIEFNFEN
+1311 KNSTIEFNFEN
-1322 KHIEVPKTG
+1322 KHIELPKTG
-1331 DTTHIKLA
+1331 DNSHIKLA

>member
-1 MSKLKR
+1 MLKIKKI
-7 FISILM
+7 ISILM
-13 IIILLI
+13 IMLI
-19 SAIQPV
+19 FLSMIQPV
-25 FAVSGSGSW
+25 FAASGTGTW

-47 NQNGNTGI
+47 NQNGSTGI
-55 LIRKLTNTATGE
+55 LIRKLTNTVTGE

-93 TDGTI
+93 TDSTI

-103 IAYFGWYKA
+103 IAYLGWYKA
-112 NPNYVVDG
+112 NPYYVVDG

-127 AYDLRLSYVFT
+127 AYETRLSYVFT
-138 QQYIWETLGQSN
+138 QQYIWQTLGQSN

-156 NIQAKYVTFKQN
+156 NIQARYENFKKN
-168 IEDQI
+168 IESQI
-173 NSIKRR
+173 ADMERK
-179 PSFNDTT
+179 PSFNKTT
-186 ITLQAG
+186 ITIQAG

-197 NDNNGVLAGYS
+197 EDTNGELAKY
-208 SVNSTKDGIRLVH
+208 NSIDRAQDGIRLKH
-221 NKGENTLTL
+221 NKGENTLTI
-230 SVDENINTESYKFTD
+230 SVDENTNLENYKLSNDT
-245 DDLRSMGLIKEE
+245 LKSWGMIKEGTE
-257 TQDLDS
+257 DLDS

-281 YNDPVALNFKL
+281 YNDPVTLQFGLA
-292 NIELFGKLELTKLN
+292 IELYGKLELSKLN
-306 TNNDLVSGAKFR
+306 TNGDLVSGAKFR

-349 VSVPTGY
+349 VSVPKGY
-356 LLNTKAYNVEIK
+356 LLNTNSYNVEVK
-368 PNQTSTQAVANT
+368 ANQTSTQAISNS
-380 EPTGEITIA
+380 EPTGKIILR
-389 KTDKYTGNSPRVNG
+389 KTDKYTGNTPRVIG
-403 TVHHGDATLNG
+403 TTHHGDASLDG
-414 AVYSLY
+414 AVYSIY
-420 AGQDI
+420 AKTDI
-425 YNVAKTIKYFSVNEK
+425 YNTAKTIQYFKANEK
-440 IAEYKFDS
+440 IAEFKFDA
-448 NGKATI
+448 NGKANVKVT
-454 IITNDKTK
+454 TDSTK
-462 ANLTIDGS
+462 VKLETSDN

-476 MGKYYAKETTT
+476 LGDYYAKETTT
-487 PTGYKDDTNTYN
+487 PVGYKDDTNIYDFN
-499 LELKYKDM
+499 LSYKDDK
-507 QTSIIKIKTTAEEEV
+507 TSEITLEKTAEEEV

-534 NENKTADTIKDAE
+534 NDNTTADTIKNAE

-566 KHLNEFYPDEYSVFK
+566 KHLSEFYPDEYSVFK
-581 TDENGHGLSGFL
+581 TDENGHGLSGLL
-593 AYGEYEVR
+593 AFGEYEVR
-601 ETSTPSDKIETVEP
+601 ETITPNDRIETVEP

-622 DSDGSIKEFV
+622 DSNGSIKEFV
-632 ENDFPFESYIKLI
+632 ENDLPFEAYVKLI

-672 WKKVY
+672 WEKVY

-684 VDNWKTG
+684 VDSWKTG
-691 KDGIAYTEDKLK
+691 KDGVAYTEDKLI

-715 DGFLKLDSP
+715 DGFLKLDSS

-747 VVLKNEQPTGT
+747 VTLKNEQPTGT

-785 FKLTAKENII
+785 FSLTAKENTI
-795 DKADGSVIYAK
+795 DKADGSTIYQK

-818 GKLNVEKL
+818 GKLEISKL
-826 PMGKYELQEI
+826 PMGKYEIQEI

-844 DNTKYEVIFKKTDD
+844 DNTKYEVNFKKTDD
-858 TTKVYTIE
+858 ITKVYTID
-866 KKIKNDTICIE
+866 KKIKNDATCVE

-898 ENNKVIDSW
+898 ENNKVIDTW
-907 TSTDKTHKIEGLLV
+907 TSTYKTHKIEGLLV
-921 GKTYTLREE
+921 EKTYTLREE
-930 IAPDGY
+930 IAPDGF
-936 VKATDIKFTI
+936 VRATDINFTI
-946 ENNNKIQKVEMIDKV
+946 ENNNKIQKVKMIDKV
-961 VTMSKKDIGG
+961 VEMSKTDIGD
-971 KEVEGAKIQVLDKD
+971 KEVEGAKIQVLDK
-985 NKVIDEWTSSKVE
+985 N
-998 HKIKNLVENETYI
+998 
-1011 LHEEVAPNGYVK
+1011 
-1023 ATDVT
+1023 
-1028 FKVTEDK
+1028 
-1035 KTQKISM
+1035 
-1042 IDKIVEMTKTDI
+1042 
-1054 GGKEV
+1054 
-1059 EGAKIQVLDKDNKV
+1059 NKV
-1073 VDEWTSTKEE
+1073 VDEWTSNKEE

-1118 DKKTQN
+1118 DKKTQK

-1164 SNKESHKVIGLEEGK
+1164 SSEESHKVTGLEESK

-1194 EESITFEVS
+1194 AESITFEVS
-1203 KDKETQKIVMKDQPI
+1203 KDKKTQKVVMKDQPI

-1245 DSECKDL
+1245 DSECKDM
-1252 IQEVKS
+1252 IQELKS
-1258 NKDDGFVEF
+1258 NNGDGFVEF
-1267 KDLRYGTYYIKE
+1267 KDLRYETYYIKE
-1279 LKAPDGYELS
+1279 LKAPVGYELS
-1289 NRIAKVEI
+1289 NRVAKVEI

-1305 DNQVEE
+1305 NSQVEE
-1311 KDSTIEFNFEN
+1311 KDGTIEFNFEN
-1322 KHIEVPKTG
+1322 KHIEIPKTG
-1331 DTTHIKLA
+1331 DNSHIKLA
-1339 AGIIILSILG
+1339 VGIIILSILG
-1349 IIYVIIKFFM
+1349 LALLFIKLFK
-1359 NRK
+1359 NK

>member
-1 MSKLKR
+1 
-7 FISILM
+7 
-13 IIILLI
+13 
-19 SAIQPV
+19 
-25 FAVSGSGSW
+25 
-34 SGGQYASGFKTTD
+34 
-47 NQNGNTGI
+47 
-55 LIRKLTNTATGE
+55 
-67 KRTVFC
+67 
-73 AEHGVEFITGRSYN
+73 
-87 GKYYTV
+87 
-93 TDGTI
+93 
-98 KKACK
+98 
-103 IAYFGWYKA
+103 
-112 NPNYVVDG
+112 
-120 GILDDSW
+120 
-127 AYDLRLSYVFT
+127 
-138 QQYIWETLGQSN
+138 
-150 ATFIDS
+150 
-156 NIQAKYVTFKQN
+156 
-168 IEDQI
+168 
-173 NSIKRR
+173 
-179 PSFNDTT
+179 
-186 ITLQAG
+186 
-192 ESKTI
+192 
-197 NDNNGVLAGYS
+197 
-208 SVNSTKDGIRLVH
+208 
-221 NKGENTLTL
+221 
-230 SVDENINTESYKFTD
+230 
-245 DDLRSMGLIKEE
+245 
-257 TQDLDS
+257 
-263 NVYFEFADGV
+263 
-273 QNQLYALN
+273 
-281 YNDPVALNFKL
+281 
-292 NIELFGKLELTKLN
+292 
-306 TNNDLVSGAKFR
+306 
-318 VTGPNYD
+318 
-325 KEVEVTNGKITIDKL
+325 
-340 KKGTYTIKE
+340 
-349 VSVPTGY
+349 
-356 LLNTKAYNVEIK
+356 
-368 PNQTSTQAVANT
+368 
-380 EPTGEITIA
+380 
-389 KTDKYTGNSPRVNG
+389 
-403 TVHHGDATLNG
+403 
-414 AVYSLY
+414 
-420 AGQDI
+420 
-425 YNVAKTIKYFSVNEK
+425 
-440 IAEYKFDS
+440 
-448 NGKATI
+448 
-454 IITNDKTK
+454 
-462 ANLTIDGS
+462 
-470 TLKGLP
+470 
-476 MGKYYAKETTT
+476 
-487 PTGYKDDTNTYN
+487 
-499 LELKYKDM
+499 
-507 QTSIIKIKTTAEEEV
+507 
-522 KRAKFNV
+522 
-529 IKISS
+529 
-534 NENKTADTIKDAE
+534 
-547 FTAILSKY
+547 
-555 VEHYGS
+555 
-561 FDEAK
+561 
-566 KHLNEFYPDEYSVFK
+566 
-581 TDENGHGLSGFL
+581 
-593 AYGEYEVR
+593 
-601 ETSTPSDKIETVEP
+601 
-615 FYININK
+615 
-622 DSDGSIKEFV
+622 
-632 ENDFPFESYIKLI
+632 
-645 KEDKT
+645 
-650 TGKKVTLSNATF
+650 
-662 KLYRLNDKNQ
+662 
-672 WKKVY
+672 
-677 CKNGIFK
+677 
-684 VDNWKTG
+684 
-691 KDGIAYTEDKLK
+691 
-703 AGKYKADEIKIP
+703 
-715 DGFLKLDSP
+715 
-724 VEFEINRSNKTLE
+724 
-737 FDKDYDAYIS
+737 
-747 VVLKNEQPTGT
+747 
-758 LKLDKTIAIRNDVDT
+758 
-773 SLVDTS
+773 
-779 DLSKIK
+779 
-785 FKLTAKENII
+785 
-795 DKADGSVIYAK
+795 
-806 GKEVGTYNLSKD
+806 
-818 GKLNVEKL
+818 
-826 PMGKYELQEI
+826 MGKYELQEI

-946 ENNNKIQKVEMIDKV
+946 ENNNKIQKVKMIDKV

-1130 IVEISKTDI
+1130 IVEITKTDI

-1145 EGAKLTV
+1145 EDAKLTV
-1152 TDENGKVVDEWT
+1152 TDENGKIVDEWT
-1164 SNKESHKVIGLEEGK
+1164 SSKESHKVTGLEEGK

-1194 EESITFEVS
+1194 AESIKFEVS

>member
-1 MSKLKR
+1 MLKIKKI
-7 FISILM
+7 ISILM
-13 IIILLI
+13 IMLI
-19 SAIQPV
+19 FLSMIQPV
-25 FAVSGSGSW
+25 FAASGTGTW

-47 NQNGNTGI
+47 NQNGSTGI
-55 LIRKLTNTATGE
+55 LIRKLTNTVTGE

-93 TDGTI
+93 TDSTI

-103 IAYFGWYKA
+103 IAYLGWYKA
-112 NPNYVVDG
+112 NPYYVVDG

-127 AYDLRLSYVFT
+127 AYETRLSYVFT
-138 QQYIWETLGQSN
+138 QQYIWQTLGQSN

-156 NIQAKYVTFKQN
+156 NIQARYENFKKN
-168 IEDQI
+168 IESQI
-173 NSIKRR
+173 ADMERK
-179 PSFNDTT
+179 PSFNKTT
-186 ITLQAG
+186 ITIQAG

-197 NDNNGVLAGYS
+197 EDTNGELAKY
-208 SVNSTKDGIRLVH
+208 NSIDRAQDGIRLKH
-221 NKGENTLTL
+221 NKGENTLTI
-230 SVDENINTESYKFTD
+230 SVDENTNLENYKLSNDT
-245 DDLRSMGLIKEE
+245 LKSWGMIKEGTE
-257 TQDLDS
+257 DLDS

-281 YNDPVALNFKL
+281 YNDPVTLQFGLA
-292 NIELFGKLELTKLN
+292 IELYGKLELSKLN
-306 TNNDLVSGAKFR
+306 TNGDLVSGAKFR

-349 VSVPTGY
+349 VSVPKGY
-356 LLNTKAYNVEIK
+356 LLNTNSYNVEVK
-368 PNQTSTQAVANT
+368 ANQTSTQAISNS
-380 EPTGEITIA
+380 EPTGKIILR
-389 KTDKYTGNSPRVNG
+389 KTDKYTGNTPRVIG
-403 TVHHGDATLNG
+403 TTHHGDASLDG
-414 AVYSLY
+414 AVYSIY
-420 AGQDI
+420 AKTDI
-425 YNVAKTIKYFSVNEK
+425 YNTAKTIQYFKANEK
-440 IAEYKFDS
+440 IAEFKFDA
-448 NGKATI
+448 NGKANVKVT
-454 IITNDKTK
+454 TDSTK
-462 ANLTIDGS
+462 VKLETSDN

-476 MGKYYAKETTT
+476 LGDYYAKETTT
-487 PTGYKDDTNTYN
+487 PVGYKDDTNIYDFN
-499 LELKYKDM
+499 LSYKDDK
-507 QTSIIKIKTTAEEEV
+507 TSEITLEKTAEEEV

-534 NENKTADTIKDAE
+534 NDNTTADTIKNAE

-566 KHLNEFYPDEYSVFK
+566 KHLSEFYPDEYSVFK
-581 TDENGHGLSGFL
+581 TDENGHGLSGLL
-593 AYGEYEVR
+593 AFGEYEVR
-601 ETSTPSDKIETVEP
+601 ETITPNDRIETVEP

-622 DSDGSIKEFV
+622 DSNGSIKEFV
-632 ENDFPFESYIKLI
+632 ENDLPFEAYVKLI

-672 WKKVY
+672 WEKVY

-684 VDNWKTG
+684 VDSWKTG
-691 KDGIAYTEDKLK
+691 KDGVAYTEDKLI

-715 DGFLKLDSP
+715 DGFLKLDSS

-747 VVLKNEQPTGT
+747 VTLKNEQPTGT

-785 FKLTAKENII
+785 FSLTAKENTI
-795 DKADGSVIYAK
+795 DKADGSTIYQK

-818 GKLNVEKL
+818 GKLEISKL
-826 PMGKYELQEI
+826 PMGKYEIQEI

-844 DNTKYEVIFKKTDD
+844 DNTKYEVNFKKTDD
-858 TTKVYTIE
+858 ITKVYTID
-866 KKIKNDTICIE
+866 KKIKNDATCVE

-898 ENNKVIDSW
+898 ENNKVIDTW

-921 GKTYTLREE
+921 EKTYTLREE
-930 IAPDGY
+930 IAPDGF
-936 VKATDIKFTI
+936 VRATDINFTI
-946 ENNNKIQKVEMIDKV
+946 ENNNKIQKVKMIDKV
-961 VTMSKKDIGG
+961 VEMSKTDIGD
-971 KEVEGAKIQVLDKD
+971 KEVEGAKIQVLDK
-985 NKVIDEWTSSKVE
+985 N
-998 HKIKNLVENETYI
+998 
-1011 LHEEVAPNGYVK
+1011 
-1023 ATDVT
+1023 
-1028 FKVTEDK
+1028 
-1035 KTQKISM
+1035 
-1042 IDKIVEMTKTDI
+1042 
-1054 GGKEV
+1054 
-1059 EGAKIQVLDKDNKV
+1059 NKV
-1073 VDEWTSTKEE
+1073 VDEWTSNKEE

-1118 DKKTQN
+1118 DKKTQK

-1164 SNKESHKVIGLEEGK
+1164 SSEESHKVTGLEESK

-1194 EESITFEVS
+1194 AESITFEVS
-1203 KDKETQKIVMKDQPI
+1203 KDKKTQKVVMKDQPI

-1245 DSECKDL
+1245 DSECKDM
-1252 IQEVKS
+1252 IQELKS
-1258 NKDDGFVEF
+1258 NNGDGFVEF
-1267 KDLRYGTYYIKE
+1267 KDLRYETYYIKE
-1279 LKAPDGYELS
+1279 LKAPVGYELS
-1289 NRIAKVEI
+1289 NRVAKVEI

-1305 DNQVEE
+1305 NSQVEE
-1311 KDSTIEFNFEN
+1311 KDGTIEFNFEN
-1322 KHIEVPKTG
+1322 KHIEIPKTG
-1331 DTTHIKLA
+1331 DNSHIKLA
-1339 AGIIILSILG
+1339 VGIIILSILG
-1349 IIYVIIKFFM
+1349 LALLFIKLFK
-1359 NRK
+1359 NK

>member
-1 MSKLKR
+1 MLKIKKI
-7 FISILM
+7 ISILM
-13 IIILLI
+13 IMLILL
-19 SAIQPV
+19 SVIQPV
-25 FAVSGSGSW
+25 FATSGTGTW

-55 LIRKLTNTATGE
+55 LIRKLTNTVTGE

-93 TDGTI
+93 TDKTI

-103 IAYFGWYKA
+103 IAYLGWYKA
-112 NPNYVVDG
+112 NPYYVVDG

-127 AYDLRLSYVFT
+127 AYETRLSYVFT
-138 QQYIWETLGQSN
+138 QQYIWQTLGQSN

-156 NIQAKYVTFKQN
+156 NIQARYENFKKN
-168 IEDQI
+168 IESQI
-173 NSIKRR
+173 ADMERK
-179 PSFNDTT
+179 PSFNKTT
-186 ITLQAG
+186 ITIQAG

-197 NDNNGVLAGYS
+197 EDTNGELAKY
-208 SVNSTKDGIRLVH
+208 NSIDRAQDGIRLKH
-221 NKGENTLTL
+221 NKGENTLTI
-230 SVDENINTESYKFTD
+230 SVDENTNLENYKLSNDT
-245 DDLRSMGLIKEE
+245 LKSWGMIKEGTE
-257 TQDLDS
+257 DLDS

-281 YNDPVALNFKL
+281 YNDPVTLQFGLA
-292 NIELFGKLELTKLN
+292 IELYGKLELSKLN
-306 TNNDLVSGAKFR
+306 TNGDLVSGAKFR

-349 VSVPTGY
+349 VSVPKGY
-356 LLNTKAYNVEIK
+356 LLNTNSYNVEVK
-368 PNQTSTQAVANT
+368 ANQTSTQAISNS
-380 EPTGEITIA
+380 EPTGKIILR
-389 KTDKYTGNSPRVNG
+389 KTDKYTGNTPRVIG
-403 TVHHGDATLNG
+403 TTHHGDASLDG
-414 AVYSLY
+414 AVYSIY
-420 AGQDI
+420 AKTDI
-425 YNVAKTIKYFSVNEK
+425 YNTAKTIQYFKANEK
-440 IAEYKFDS
+440 IAEFKFDA
-448 NGKATI
+448 NGKANVKVT
-454 IITNDKTK
+454 TDSTK
-462 ANLTIDGS
+462 VKLETSDN

-476 MGKYYAKETTT
+476 LGDYYAKETTT
-487 PTGYKDDTNTYN
+487 PVGYKDDTNIYDFN
-499 LELKYKDM
+499 LSYKDDK
-507 QTSIIKIKTTAEEEV
+507 TSEITLEKTAEEEV

-534 NENKTADTIKDAE
+534 NDNTTADTIKNAE

-566 KHLNEFYPDEYSVFK
+566 KHLSEFYPDEYSVFK
-581 TDENGHGLSGFL
+581 TDENGHGLSGLL
-593 AYGEYEVR
+593 AFGEYEVR
-601 ETSTPSDKIETVEP
+601 ETITPNDRIETVEP

-622 DSDGSIKEFV
+622 DSNGSIKEFV
-632 ENDFPFESYIKLI
+632 ENDLPFEAYVKLI

-672 WKKVY
+672 WEKVY

-684 VDNWKTG
+684 VDSWKTG
-691 KDGIAYTEDKLK
+691 KDGVAYTEDKLI

-715 DGFLKLDSP
+715 DGFLKLDSS

-747 VVLKNEQPTGT
+747 VTLKNEQPTGT

-785 FKLTAKENII
+785 FSLTAKENTI
-795 DKADGSVIYAK
+795 DKADGSTIYQK

-818 GKLNVEKL
+818 GKLEISKL
-826 PMGKYELQEI
+826 PMGKYEIQEI

-844 DNTKYEVIFKKTDD
+844 DNTKYEVNFKKTDD
-858 TTKVYTIE
+858 ITKVYTID
-866 KKIKNDTICIE
+866 KKIKNDATCVE

-898 ENNKVIDSW
+898 ENNKVIDTW

-921 GKTYTLREE
+921 EKTYTLREE
-930 IAPDGY
+930 IAPDGF
-936 VKATDIKFTI
+936 VRATDINFTI
-946 ENNNKIQKVEMIDKV
+946 ENNNKIQKVKMIDKV
-961 VTMSKKDIGG
+961 VEMSKTDIGD
-971 KEVEGAKIQVLDKD
+971 KEVEGAKIQVLDK
-985 NKVIDEWTSSKVE
+985 N
-998 HKIKNLVENETYI
+998 
-1011 LHEEVAPNGYVK
+1011 
-1023 ATDVT
+1023 
-1028 FKVTEDK
+1028 
-1035 KTQKISM
+1035 
-1042 IDKIVEMTKTDI
+1042 
-1054 GGKEV
+1054 
-1059 EGAKIQVLDKDNKV
+1059 NKV
-1073 VDEWTSTKEE
+1073 VDEWTSNKEE

-1118 DKKTQN
+1118 DKKTQK

-1164 SNKESHKVIGLEEGK
+1164 SSEESHKVTGLEESK

-1194 EESITFEVS
+1194 AESITFEVS
-1203 KDKETQKIVMKDQPI
+1203 KDKKTQKVVMKDQPI

-1245 DSECKDL
+1245 DSECKDM
-1252 IQEVKS
+1252 IQELKS
-1258 NKDDGFVEF
+1258 NNGDGFVEF
-1267 KDLRYGTYYIKE
+1267 KDLRYETYYIKE

-1289 NRIAKVEI
+1289 SRVAKVEI

-1305 DNQVEE
+1305 NSQVEE
-1311 KDSTIEFNFEN
+1311 KDGTIEFNFEN
-1322 KHIEVPKTG
+1322 KHIEIPKTG
-1331 DTTHIKLA
+1331 DNTHIKLA
-1339 AGIIILSILG
+1339 VGIIILSILG
-1349 IIYVIIKFFM
+1349 LALLFIKLFK
-1359 NRK
+1359 NK

>member
-1 MSKLKR
+1 MLKIKKI
-7 FISILM
+7 ISILM
-13 IIILLI
+13 IMLI
-19 SAIQPV
+19 FLSMIQPV
-25 FAVSGSGSW
+25 FAASGTGTW

-47 NQNGNTGI
+47 NQNGSTGI
-55 LIRKLTNTATGE
+55 LIRKLTNTVTGE

-93 TDGTI
+93 TDSTI

-103 IAYFGWYKA
+103 IAYLGWYKA
-112 NPNYVVDG
+112 NPYYVVDG

-127 AYDLRLSYVFT
+127 AYETRLSYVFT
-138 QQYIWETLGQSN
+138 QQYIWQTLGQSN

-156 NIQAKYVTFKQN
+156 NIQARYENFKKN
-168 IEDQI
+168 IESQI
-173 NSIKRR
+173 ADMERK
-179 PSFNDTT
+179 PSFNKTT
-186 ITLQAG
+186 ITIQAG

-197 NDNNGVLAGYS
+197 EDTNGELAKY
-208 SVNSTKDGIRLVH
+208 NSIDRAQDGIRLKH
-221 NKGENTLTL
+221 NKGENTLTI
-230 SVDENINTESYKFTD
+230 SVDENTNLENYKLSNDT
-245 DDLRSMGLIKEE
+245 LKSWGMIKEGTE
-257 TQDLDS
+257 DLDS

-281 YNDPVALNFKL
+281 YNDPVTLQFGLA
-292 NIELFGKLELTKLN
+292 IELYGKLELSKLN
-306 TNNDLVSGAKFR
+306 TNGDLVSGAKFR

-349 VSVPTGY
+349 VSVPKGY
-356 LLNTKAYNVEIK
+356 LLNTNSYNVEVK
-368 PNQTSTQAVANT
+368 ANQTSTQAISNS
-380 EPTGEITIA
+380 EPTGKIILR
-389 KTDKYTGNSPRVNG
+389 KTDKYTGNTPRVIG
-403 TVHHGDATLNG
+403 TTHHGDASLDG
-414 AVYSLY
+414 AVYSIY
-420 AGQDI
+420 AKTDI
-425 YNVAKTIKYFSVNEK
+425 YNTAKTIQYFKANEK
-440 IAEYKFDS
+440 IAEFKFDA
-448 NGKATI
+448 NGKANVKVT
-454 IITNDKTK
+454 TDSTK
-462 ANLTIDGS
+462 VKLETSDN

-476 MGKYYAKETTT
+476 LGDYYAKETTT
-487 PTGYKDDTNTYN
+487 PVGYKDDTNIYDFN
-499 LELKYKDM
+499 LSYKDDK
-507 QTSIIKIKTTAEEEV
+507 TSEITLEKTAEEEV

-534 NENKTADTIKDAE
+534 NDNTTADTIKNAE

-566 KHLNEFYPDEYSVFK
+566 KHLSEFYPDEYSVFK
-581 TDENGHGLSGFL
+581 TDENGHGLSGLL
-593 AYGEYEVR
+593 AFGEYEVR
-601 ETSTPSDKIETVEP
+601 ETITPNDRIETVEP

-622 DSDGSIKEFV
+622 DSNGSIKEFV
-632 ENDFPFESYIKLI
+632 ENDLPFEAYVKLI

-672 WKKVY
+672 WEKVY

-684 VDNWKTG
+684 VDSWKTG
-691 KDGIAYTEDKLK
+691 KDGVAYTEDKLI

-715 DGFLKLDSP
+715 DGFLKLDSS

-747 VVLKNEQPTGT
+747 VTLKNEQPTGT

-785 FKLTAKENII
+785 FSLTAKENTI
-795 DKADGSVIYAK
+795 DKADGSTIYQK

-818 GKLNVEKL
+818 GKLEISKL
-826 PMGKYELQEI
+826 PMGKYEIQEI

-844 DNTKYEVIFKKTDD
+844 DNTKYEVNFKKTDD
-858 TTKVYTIE
+858 ITKVYTID
-866 KKIKNDTICIE
+866 KKIKNDATCVE

-898 ENNKVIDSW
+898 ENNKVIDTW

-930 IAPDGY
+930 IAPDGF
-936 VKATDIKFTI
+936 VRATDINFTI
-946 ENNNKIQKVEMIDKV
+946 ENNNKIQKVKMIDKV
-961 VTMSKKDIGG
+961 VEMSKTDIGD
-971 KEVEGAKIQVLDKD
+971 KEVEGAKIQVLDK
-985 NKVIDEWTSSKVE
+985 N
-998 HKIKNLVENETYI
+998 
-1011 LHEEVAPNGYVK
+1011 
-1023 ATDVT
+1023 
-1028 FKVTEDK
+1028 
-1035 KTQKISM
+1035 
-1042 IDKIVEMTKTDI
+1042 
-1054 GGKEV
+1054 
-1059 EGAKIQVLDKDNKV
+1059 NKV
-1073 VDEWTSTKEE
+1073 VDEWTSNKEE

-1118 DKKTQN
+1118 DKKTQK

-1164 SNKESHKVIGLEEGK
+1164 SSEESHKVTGLEESK

-1194 EESITFEVS
+1194 AESITFEVS
-1203 KDKETQKIVMKDQPI
+1203 KDKKTQKVVMKDQPI

-1245 DSECKDL
+1245 DIECKDL
-1252 IQEVKS
+1252 IQELKS
-1258 NKDDGFVEF
+1258 NNGDGFVEF

-1289 NRIAKVEI
+1289 SRVAKVEI

-1305 DNQVEE
+1305 NSQVEE
-1311 KDSTIEFNFEN
+1311 KDGTIEFNFEN
-1322 KHIEVPKTG
+1322 KHIEIPKTG
-1331 DTTHIKLA
+1331 DNTHIKLA
-1339 AGIIILSILG
+1339 VGIIILSILG
-1349 IIYVIIKFFM
+1349 LALLFIKLFK
-1359 NRK
+1359 NK

>member
-1 MSKLKR
+1 MLKIKKI
-7 FISILM
+7 ISILM
-13 IIILLI
+13 IMLI
-19 SAIQPV
+19 FLSMIQPV
-25 FAVSGSGSW
+25 FAASGTGTW

-47 NQNGNTGI
+47 NQNGSTGI
-55 LIRKLTNTATGE
+55 LIRKLTNTVTGE

-93 TDGTI
+93 TDSTI

-103 IAYFGWYKA
+103 IAYLGWYKA
-112 NPNYVVDG
+112 NPYYVVDG

-127 AYDLRLSYVFT
+127 AYETRLSYVFT
-138 QQYIWETLGQSN
+138 QQYIWQTLGQSN

-156 NIQAKYVTFKQN
+156 NIQARYENFKKN
-168 IEDQI
+168 IESQI
-173 NSIKRR
+173 ADMERK
-179 PSFNDTT
+179 PSFNKTT
-186 ITLQAG
+186 ITIQAG

-197 NDNNGVLAGYS
+197 EDTNGELAKY
-208 SVNSTKDGIRLVH
+208 NSIDRAQDGIRLKH
-221 NKGENTLTL
+221 NKGENTLTI
-230 SVDENINTESYKFTD
+230 SVDENTNLENYKLSNDT
-245 DDLRSMGLIKEE
+245 LKSWGMIKEGTE
-257 TQDLDS
+257 DLDS

-281 YNDPVALNFKL
+281 YNDPVTLQFGLA
-292 NIELFGKLELTKLN
+292 IELYGKLELSKLN
-306 TNNDLVSGAKFR
+306 SNGDLVSGAKFR

-349 VSVPTGY
+349 VSVPKGY
-356 LLNTKAYNVEIK
+356 LLNTNSYNVEVK
-368 PNQTSTQAVANT
+368 ANQTSTQAISNS
-380 EPTGEITIA
+380 EPTGKIILR
-389 KTDKYTGNSPRVNG
+389 KTDKYTGNTPRVIG
-403 TVHHGDATLNG
+403 TTHHGDASLDG
-414 AVYSLY
+414 AVYSIY
-420 AGQDI
+420 AKTDI
-425 YNVAKTIKYFSVNEK
+425 YNTAKTIQYFKANEK
-440 IAEYKFDS
+440 IAEFKFDA
-448 NGKATI
+448 NGKANVKVT
-454 IITNDKTK
+454 TDSTK
-462 ANLTIDGS
+462 VKLETSDN

-476 MGKYYAKETTT
+476 LGDYYAKETTT
-487 PTGYKDDTNTYN
+487 PVGYKDDTNIYDFN
-499 LELKYKDM
+499 LSYKDDK
-507 QTSIIKIKTTAEEEV
+507 TSEITLEKTAEEEV

-534 NENKTADTIKDAE
+534 NDNTTADTIKNAE

-566 KHLNEFYPDEYSVFK
+566 KHLSEFYPDEYSVFK
-581 TDENGHGLSGFL
+581 TDENGHGLSGLL
-593 AYGEYEVR
+593 AFGEYEVR
-601 ETSTPSDKIETVEP
+601 ETITPNDRIETVEP

-622 DSDGSIKEFV
+622 DSNGSIKEFV
-632 ENDFPFESYIKLI
+632 ENDLPFEAYVKLI

-672 WKKVY
+672 WEKVY

-684 VDNWKTG
+684 VDSWKTG
-691 KDGIAYTEDKLK
+691 KDGVAYTEDKLI

-715 DGFLKLDSP
+715 DGFLKLDSS

-747 VVLKNEQPTGT
+747 VTLKNEQPTGT

-785 FKLTAKENII
+785 FSLTAKENTI
-795 DKADGSVIYAK
+795 DKADGSTIYQK

-818 GKLNVEKL
+818 GKLEISKL
-826 PMGKYELQEI
+826 PMGKYEIQEI

-844 DNTKYEVIFKKTDD
+844 DNTKYEVNFKKTDD
-858 TTKVYTIE
+858 ITKVYTID
-866 KKIKNDTICIE
+866 KKIKNDATCVE

-898 ENNKVIDSW
+898 ENNKVIDTW

-921 GKTYTLREE
+921 EKTYTLREE
-930 IAPDGY
+930 IAPDGF
-936 VKATDIKFTI
+936 VRATDINFTI
-946 ENNNKIQKVEMIDKV
+946 ENNNKIQKVKMIDKV
-961 VTMSKKDIGG
+961 VEMSKTDIGD
-971 KEVEGAKIQVLDKD
+971 KEVEGAKIQVLDK
-985 NKVIDEWTSSKVE
+985 N
-998 HKIKNLVENETYI
+998 
-1011 LHEEVAPNGYVK
+1011 
-1023 ATDVT
+1023 
-1028 FKVTEDK
+1028 
-1035 KTQKISM
+1035 
-1042 IDKIVEMTKTDI
+1042 
-1054 GGKEV
+1054 
-1059 EGAKIQVLDKDNKV
+1059 NKV
-1073 VDEWTSTKEE
+1073 VDEWTSNKEE

-1118 DKKTQN
+1118 DKKTQK

-1164 SNKESHKVIGLEEGK
+1164 SSEESHKVTGLEESK

-1194 EESITFEVS
+1194 AESITFEVS
-1203 KDKETQKIVMKDQPI
+1203 KDKKTQKVVMKDQPI

-1245 DSECKDL
+1245 DSECKDM
-1252 IQEVKS
+1252 IQELKS
-1258 NKDDGFVEF
+1258 NNGDGFVEF
-1267 KDLRYGTYYIKE
+1267 KDLRYETYYIKE
-1279 LKAPDGYELS
+1279 LKAPVGYELS
-1289 NRIAKVEI
+1289 NRVAKVEI

-1305 DNQVEE
+1305 NSQVEE
-1311 KDSTIEFNFEN
+1311 KDGTIEFNFEN
-1322 KHIEVPKTG
+1322 KHIEIPKTG
-1331 DTTHIKLA
+1331 DNSHIKLA
-1339 AGIIILSILG
+1339 VGIIILSILG
-1349 IIYVIIKFFM
+1349 LALLFIKLFK
-1359 NRK
+1359 NK

>member
-1 MSKLKR
+1 MLKIKKI
-7 FISILM
+7 ISILM
-13 IIILLI
+13 IMLI
-19 SAIQPV
+19 FLSMIQPV
-25 FAVSGSGSW
+25 FAASGTGTW

-47 NQNGNTGI
+47 NQNGSTGI
-55 LIRKLTNTATGE
+55 LIRKLTNTVTGE

-93 TDGTI
+93 TDSTI

-103 IAYFGWYKA
+103 IAYLGWYKA
-112 NPNYVVDG
+112 NPYYVVDG

-127 AYDLRLSYVFT
+127 AYETRLSYVFT
-138 QQYIWETLGQSN
+138 QQYIWQTLGQSN

-156 NIQAKYVTFKQN
+156 NIQARYENFKKN
-168 IEDQI
+168 IESQI
-173 NSIKRR
+173 ADMERK
-179 PSFNDTT
+179 PSFNKTT
-186 ITLQAG
+186 ITIQAG

-197 NDNNGVLAGYS
+197 EDTNGELAKY
-208 SVNSTKDGIRLVH
+208 NSIDRAQDGIRLKH
-221 NKGENTLTL
+221 NKGENTLTI
-230 SVDENINTESYKFTD
+230 SVDENTNLENYKLSNDT
-245 DDLRSMGLIKEE
+245 LKSWGMIKEGTE
-257 TQDLDS
+257 DLDS

-281 YNDPVALNFKL
+281 YNDPVTLQFGLA
-292 NIELFGKLELTKLN
+292 IELYGKLELSKLN
-306 TNNDLVSGAKFR
+306 TNGDLVSGAKFR

-349 VSVPTGY
+349 VSVPKGY
-356 LLNTKAYNVEIK
+356 LLNTNSYNVEVK
-368 PNQTSTQAVANT
+368 ANQTSTQAISNS
-380 EPTGEITIA
+380 EPTGKIILR
-389 KTDKYTGNSPRVNG
+389 KTDKYTGNTPRVIG
-403 TVHHGDATLNG
+403 TTHHGDASLDG
-414 AVYSLY
+414 AVYSIY
-420 AGQDI
+420 AKTDI
-425 YNVAKTIKYFSVNEK
+425 YNTAKTIQYFKANEK
-440 IAEYKFDS
+440 IAEFKFDA
-448 NGKATI
+448 NGKANVKVT
-454 IITNDKTK
+454 TDSTK
-462 ANLTIDGS
+462 VKLETSDN

-476 MGKYYAKETTT
+476 LGDYYAKETTT
-487 PTGYKDDTNTYN
+487 PVGYKDDTNIYDFN
-499 LELKYKDM
+499 LSYKDDK
-507 QTSIIKIKTTAEEEV
+507 TSEITLEKTAEEEV

-534 NENKTADTIKDAE
+534 NDNTTADTIKNAE

-566 KHLNEFYPDEYSVFK
+566 KHLSEFYPDEYSVFK
-581 TDENGHGLSGFL
+581 TDENGHGLSGLL
-593 AYGEYEVR
+593 AFGEYEVR
-601 ETSTPSDKIETVEP
+601 ETITPNDRIETVEP

-622 DSDGSIKEFV
+622 DSNGSIKEFV
-632 ENDFPFESYIKLI
+632 ENDLPFEAYVKLI

-672 WKKVY
+672 WEKVY

-684 VDNWKTG
+684 VDSWKTG
-691 KDGIAYTEDKLK
+691 KDGVAYTEDKLI

-715 DGFLKLDSP
+715 DGFLKLDSS

-747 VVLKNEQPTGT
+747 VTLKNEQPTGT

-785 FKLTAKENII
+785 FSLTAKENTI
-795 DKADGSVIYAK
+795 DKADGSTIYQK

-818 GKLNVEKL
+818 GKLEISKL
-826 PMGKYELQEI
+826 PMGKYEIQEI

-844 DNTKYEVIFKKTDD
+844 DNTKYEVNFKKTDD
-858 TTKVYTIE
+858 ITKVYTID
-866 KKIKNDTICIE
+866 KKIKNDATCVE

-898 ENNKVIDSW
+898 ENNKVIDTW

-921 GKTYTLREE
+921 EKTYTLKEE
-930 IAPDGY
+930 IAPDGF
-936 VKATDIKFTI
+936 VRATDINFTI
-946 ENNNKIQKVEMIDKV
+946 ENNNKIQKVKMIDKV
-961 VTMSKKDIGG
+961 VEMSKTDIGD
-971 KEVEGAKIQVLDKD
+971 KEVEGAKIQVLDK
-985 NKVIDEWTSSKVE
+985 N
-998 HKIKNLVENETYI
+998 
-1011 LHEEVAPNGYVK
+1011 
-1023 ATDVT
+1023 
-1028 FKVTEDK
+1028 
-1035 KTQKISM
+1035 
-1042 IDKIVEMTKTDI
+1042 
-1054 GGKEV
+1054 
-1059 EGAKIQVLDKDNKV
+1059 NKV
-1073 VDEWTSTKEE
+1073 VDEWTSNKEE

-1118 DKKTQN
+1118 DKKTQK

-1164 SNKESHKVIGLEEGK
+1164 SSEESHKVTGLEESK

-1194 EESITFEVS
+1194 AESITFEVS
-1203 KDKETQKIVMKDQPI
+1203 KDKKTQKVVMKDQPI

-1245 DSECKDL
+1245 DSECKDM
-1252 IQEVKS
+1252 IQELKS
-1258 NKDDGFVEF
+1258 NNGDGFVEF
-1267 KDLRYGTYYIKE
+1267 KDLRYETYYIKE
-1279 LKAPDGYELS
+1279 LKAPVGYELS
-1289 NRIAKVEI
+1289 NRVAKVEI

-1305 DNQVEE
+1305 NSQVEE
-1311 KDSTIEFNFEN
+1311 KDGTIEFNFEN
-1322 KHIEVPKTG
+1322 KHIEIPKTG
-1331 DTTHIKLA
+1331 DNSHIKLA
-1339 AGIIILSILG
+1339 VGIIILSILG
-1349 IIYVIIKFFM
+1349 LALLFIKLFK
-1359 NRK
+1359 NK

>member
-1 MSKLKR
+1 MLKIKKI
-7 FISILM
+7 ISILM
-13 IIILLI
+13 IMLI
-19 SAIQPV
+19 FLSMIQPV
-25 FAVSGSGSW
+25 FAASGTGTW

-47 NQNGNTGI
+47 NQNGSTGI
-55 LIRKLTNTATGE
+55 LIRKLTNTVTGE

-93 TDGTI
+93 TDSTI

-103 IAYFGWYKA
+103 IAYLGWYKA
-112 NPNYVVDG
+112 NPYYVVDG

-127 AYDLRLSYVFT
+127 AYETRLSYVFT
-138 QQYIWETLGQSN
+138 QQYIWQTLGQSN

-156 NIQAKYVTFKQN
+156 NIQARYENFKKN
-168 IEDQI
+168 IESQI
-173 NSIKRR
+173 ADMERK
-179 PSFNDTT
+179 PSFNKTT
-186 ITLQAG
+186 ITIQAG

-197 NDNNGVLAGYS
+197 EDTNGELAKY
-208 SVNSTKDGIRLVH
+208 NSIDRAQDGIRLKH
-221 NKGENTLTL
+221 NKGENTLTI
-230 SVDENINTESYKFTD
+230 SVDENTNLENYKLSNDT
-245 DDLRSMGLIKEE
+245 LKSWGMIKEGTE
-257 TQDLDS
+257 DLDS

-281 YNDPVALNFKL
+281 YNDPVTLQFGLA
-292 NIELFGKLELTKLN
+292 IELYGKLELSKLN
-306 TNNDLVSGAKFR
+306 TNGDLVSGAKFR

-349 VSVPTGY
+349 VSVPKGY
-356 LLNTKAYNVEIK
+356 LLNTNSYNVEVK
-368 PNQTSTQAVANT
+368 ANQTSTQAISNS
-380 EPTGEITIA
+380 EPTGKIILR
-389 KTDKYTGNSPRVNG
+389 KTDKYTGNTPRVIG
-403 TVHHGDATLNG
+403 TTHHGDASLDG
-414 AVYSLY
+414 AIYSVY
-420 AGQDI
+420 AKTDI
-425 YNVAKTIKYFSVNEK
+425 YNTAKTIQYFKANEK
-440 IAEYKFDS
+440 IAEFKFDA
-448 NGKATI
+448 NGKANVKVT
-454 IITNDKTK
+454 TDSTK
-462 ANLTIDGS
+462 VKLETSDN

-476 MGKYYAKETTT
+476 LGDYYAKETTT
-487 PTGYKDDTNTYN
+487 PVGYKDDTNIYDFN
-499 LELKYKDM
+499 LSYKDDK
-507 QTSIIKIKTTAEEEV
+507 TSEITLEKTAEEEV

-534 NENKTADTIKDAE
+534 NDNTTADTIKNAE

-566 KHLNEFYPDEYSVFK
+566 KHLSEFYPDEYSVFK
-581 TDENGHGLSGFL
+581 TDENGHGLSGLL
-593 AYGEYEVR
+593 AFGEYEVR
-601 ETSTPSDKIETVEP
+601 ETITPNDRIETVEP

-622 DSDGSIKEFV
+622 DSNGSIKEFV
-632 ENDFPFESYIKLI
+632 ENDLPFEAYVKLI

-672 WKKVY
+672 WEKVY

-684 VDNWKTG
+684 VDSWKTG
-691 KDGIAYTEDKLK
+691 KDGVAYTEDKLI

-715 DGFLKLDSP
+715 DGFLKLDSS

-747 VVLKNEQPTGT
+747 VTLKNEQPTGT
-758 LKLDKTIAIRNDVDT
+758 LKLDKTIAIRNDVDK

-785 FKLTAKENII
+785 FRLTAKENII
-795 DKADGSVIYAK
+795 DKADGSTIYQK

-818 GKLNVEKL
+818 GKLEISKL
-826 PMGKYELQEI
+826 PMGKYEIQEI

-844 DNTKYEVIFKKTDD
+844 DNTKYEVNFKKTDD
-858 TTKVYTIE
+858 ITKVYTID
-866 KKIKNDTICIE
+866 KKIKNDATCVE

-898 ENNKVIDSW
+898 ENNKVIDTW

-921 GKTYTLREE
+921 DKTYTLREE
-930 IAPDGY
+930 IAPDGF
-936 VKATDIKFTI
+936 VKATDITFTI
-946 ENNNKIQKVEMIDKV
+946 ENNNKIQKVKMIDKV
-961 VTMSKKDIGG
+961 VEMSKTDIGD
-971 KEVEGAKIQVLDKD
+971 KEVEGAKIQVLDK
-985 NKVIDEWTSSKVE
+985 N
-998 HKIKNLVENETYI
+998 
-1011 LHEEVAPNGYVK
+1011 
-1023 ATDVT
+1023 
-1028 FKVTEDK
+1028 
-1035 KTQKISM
+1035 
-1042 IDKIVEMTKTDI
+1042 
-1054 GGKEV
+1054 
-1059 EGAKIQVLDKDNKV
+1059 NKV
-1073 VDEWTSTKEE
+1073 VDEWTSNKEE

-1118 DKKTQN
+1118 DKKTQK

-1164 SNKESHKVIGLEEGK
+1164 STKESHKVTGLEEGK

-1194 EESITFEVS
+1194 AESITFEVS

-1267 KDLRYGTYYIKE
+1267 KDLKYGTYYIKE

-1289 NRIAKVEI
+1289 SRVAKVEI

-1305 DNQVEE
+1305 DNKIEE

-1322 KHIEVPKTG
+1322 KHIEIPKTG
-1331 DTTHIKLA
+1331 DNTHIKLA
-1339 AGIIILSILG
+1339 VGIIILSILG
-1349 IIYVIIKFFM
+1349 LALLFIKLFK
-1359 NRK
+1359 NK

>member
-1 MSKLKR
+1 MLKIKKI
-7 FISILM
+7 ISILM
-13 IIILLI
+13 IMLI
-19 SAIQPV
+19 FLSMIQPV
-25 FAVSGSGSW
+25 FAASGTGTW

-47 NQNGNTGI
+47 NQNGSTGI
-55 LIRKLTNTATGE
+55 LIRKLTNTVTGE

-93 TDGTI
+93 TDSTI

-103 IAYFGWYKA
+103 IAYLGWYKA
-112 NPNYVVDG
+112 NPYYVVDG

-127 AYDLRLSYVFT
+127 AYETRLSYVFT
-138 QQYIWETLGQSN
+138 QQYIWQTLGQSN

-156 NIQAKYVTFKQN
+156 NIQARYENFKKN
-168 IEDQI
+168 IESQI
-173 NSIKRR
+173 ADMERK
-179 PSFNDTT
+179 PSFNKTT
-186 ITLQAG
+186 ITIQAG

-197 NDNNGVLAGYS
+197 EDTNGELAKY
-208 SVNSTKDGIRLVH
+208 NSIDRAQDGIRLKH
-221 NKGENTLTL
+221 NKGENTLTI
-230 SVDENINTESYKFTD
+230 SVDENTNLENYKLSNDT
-245 DDLRSMGLIKEE
+245 LKSWGMIKEGTE
-257 TQDLDS
+257 DLDS

-281 YNDPVALNFKL
+281 YNDPVTLQFGLA
-292 NIELFGKLELTKLN
+292 IELYGKLELSKLN
-306 TNNDLVSGAKFR
+306 SNGDLVSGAKFR

-349 VSVPTGY
+349 VSVPKGY
-356 LLNTKAYNVEIK
+356 LLNTNSYNVEVK
-368 PNQTSTQAVANT
+368 ANQTSTQAISNS
-380 EPTGEITIA
+380 EPTGKIILR
-389 KTDKYTGNSPRVNG
+389 KTDKYTGNTPRVIG
-403 TVHHGDATLNG
+403 TTHHGDASLDG
-414 AVYSLY
+414 AVYSIY
-420 AGQDI
+420 AKTDI
-425 YNVAKTIKYFSVNEK
+425 YNTAKTIQYFKANEK
-440 IAEYKFDS
+440 IAEFKFDA
-448 NGKATI
+448 NGKANVKVT
-454 IITNDKTK
+454 TDSTK
-462 ANLTIDGS
+462 VKLETSDN

-476 MGKYYAKETTT
+476 LGDYYAKETTT
-487 PTGYKDDTNTYN
+487 PVGYKDDTNIYDFN
-499 LELKYKDM
+499 LSYKDDK
-507 QTSIIKIKTTAEEEV
+507 TSEITLEKTAEEEV

-534 NENKTADTIKDAE
+534 NDNTTADTIKNAE

-566 KHLNEFYPDEYSVFK
+566 KHLSEFYPDEYSVFK
-581 TDENGHGLSGFL
+581 TDENGHGLSGLL
-593 AYGEYEVR
+593 AFGEYEVR
-601 ETSTPSDKIETVEP
+601 ETITPNDRIETVEP

-622 DSDGSIKEFV
+622 DSNGSIKEFV
-632 ENDFPFESYIKLI
+632 ENDLPFEAYVKLI

-672 WKKVY
+672 WEKVY

-684 VDNWKTG
+684 VDSWKTG
-691 KDGIAYTEDKLK
+691 KDGVAYTEDKLI

-715 DGFLKLDSP
+715 DGFLKLDSS

-747 VVLKNEQPTGT
+747 VTLKNEQPTGT

-785 FKLTAKENII
+785 FSLTAKENTI
-795 DKADGSVIYAK
+795 DKADGSTIYQK

-818 GKLNVEKL
+818 GKLEISKL
-826 PMGKYELQEI
+826 PMGKYEIQEI

-844 DNTKYEVIFKKTDD
+844 DNTKYEVNFKKTDD
-858 TTKVYTIE
+858 ITKVYTID
-866 KKIKNDTICIE
+866 KKIKNDATCVE

-898 ENNKVIDSW
+898 ENNKVIDTW

-921 GKTYTLREE
+921 EKTYTLREE
-930 IAPDGY
+930 IAPDGF
-936 VKATDIKFTI
+936 VRATDINFTI
-946 ENNNKIQKVEMIDKV
+946 ENNNKIQKVKMIDKV
-961 VTMSKKDIGG
+961 VEMSKTDIGD
-971 KEVEGAKIQVLDKD
+971 KEVEGAKIQVLDK
-985 NKVIDEWTSSKVE
+985 N
-998 HKIKNLVENETYI
+998 
-1011 LHEEVAPNGYVK
+1011 
-1023 ATDVT
+1023 
-1028 FKVTEDK
+1028 
-1035 KTQKISM
+1035 
-1042 IDKIVEMTKTDI
+1042 
-1054 GGKEV
+1054 
-1059 EGAKIQVLDKDNKV
+1059 NKV
-1073 VDEWTSTKEE
+1073 VDEWTSNKEE

-1118 DKKTQN
+1118 DKKTQK

-1164 SNKESHKVIGLEEGK
+1164 SSEESHKVTGLEESK

-1194 EESITFEVS
+1194 AESITFEVS
-1203 KDKETQKIVMKDQPI
+1203 KDKKTQKVVMKDQPI

-1245 DSECKDL
+1245 DIECKDL

-1289 NRIAKVEI
+1289 SRVAKVEI

-1305 DNQVEE
+1305 DNKIEE

-1322 KHIEVPKTG
+1322 KHIEIPKTG
-1331 DTTHIKLA
+1331 DNTHIKLA
-1339 AGIIILSILG
+1339 VGIIILSILG
-1349 IIYVIIKFFM
+1349 LALLFIKLFK
-1359 NRK
+1359 NK

>member
-7 FISILM
+7 FLSILM

-19 SAIQPV
+19 SVIQPV
-25 FAVSGSGSW
+25 FAVSGTGTW

-47 NQNGNTGI
+47 NQNGSTGI
-55 LIRKLTNTATGE
+55 IIRKLTNTATGE

-93 TDGTI
+93 TDRTI

-112 NPNYVVDG
+112 NPYYVVDG

-138 QQYIWETLGQSN
+138 QQYIWETLGQSS
-150 ATFIDS
+150 ATFVDS
-156 NIQAKYVTFKQN
+156 NIQARYIDFKQN
-168 IEDQI
+168 IENQI
-173 NSIKRR
+173 NSMKKR
-179 PSFNDTT
+179 PSFNDTS
-186 ITLQAG
+186 IKIQAG
-192 ESKTI
+192 ESKII
-197 NDNNGVLAGYS
+197 NDNNGVLS
-208 SVNSTKDGIRLVH
+208 SYASINSTEDGIRLAH
-221 NKGENTLTL
+221 NQGENTLTI
-230 SVDENINTESYKFTD
+230 SVDESINKESYKFTD
-245 DDLRSMGLIKEE
+245 DDLRDMGLIKAE
-257 TQDLDS
+257 TKDLDT
-263 NVYFEFADGV
+263 NVYFEFKDGV

-281 YNDPVALNFKL
+281 YNDPVSLNFKL
-292 NIELFGKLELTKLN
+292 NIELFGKLELSKLN
-306 TNNDLVSGAKFR
+306 SNGDLVSGAKFR

-340 KKGTYTIKE
+340 RKGTYTIKE

-356 LLNTKAYNVEIK
+356 LLNTKTYNVEIK

-380 EPTGEITIA
+380 EPTGEITIT
-389 KTDKYTGNSPRVNG
+389 KTDKYTGNSPRVIG
-403 TVHHGDATLNG
+403 TTHHGDASLDG
-414 AVYSLY
+414 AVYSVY
-420 AGQDI
+420 AKNDI
-425 YNVAKTIKYFSVNEK
+425 YNVAKTIKYFKTNEK
-440 IAEYKFDS
+440 IAEFKFDVNGNAKVKITTDS
-448 NGKATI
+448 NKIKLET
-454 IITNDKTK
+454 TEN
-462 ANLTIDGS
+462 

-476 MGKYYAKETTT
+476 LGDYYAKETTT
-487 PTGYKDDTNTYN
+487 PVGYKDDQNTYDFN
-499 LELKYKDM
+499 LTYKDDK
-507 QTSIIKIKTTAEEEV
+507 TSEITLNRTAEEEV

-534 NENKTADTIKDAE
+534 NDNTTAPTIANAE

-555 VEHYGS
+555 VKHYGS

-566 KHLNEFYPDEYSVFK
+566 KHLKDFYQDEYSVFK
-581 TDENGHGLSGFL
+581 TDEKGHGLSGFL

-601 ETSTPSDKIETVEP
+601 ETSTPSNKIETVEP

-622 DSDGSIKEFV
+622 DSDSSIKEFV
-632 ENDFPFESYIKLI
+632 ENDLPFESYIKLI

-691 KDGIAYTEDKLK
+691 KDGIAYTEDKLI

-758 LKLDKTIAIRNDVDT
+758 LKLDKTIAIRNDVDK

-785 FKLTAKENII
+785 FRLTAKENII
-795 DKADGSVIYAK
+795 DKADGSTIYAK
-806 GKEVGTYNLSKD
+806 GKEVGTYNLTKD
-818 GKLNVEKL
+818 GKLEVKNL

-836 ETLPGLVL
+836 ETLPGLVV
-844 DNTKYEVIFKKTDD
+844 DNTKYEVNFKKTDD

-866 KKIKNDTICIE
+866 KKIKNNTTCIE
-877 ISKTDITGDKE
+877 VSKTDITGDKE
-888 LKGAKLSVID
+888 LIGAKLSVID

-907 TSTDKTHKIEGLLV
+907 TSTDKTHKIEGVLV

-946 ENNNKIQKVEMIDKV
+946 ENNNKIQKVKMIDKV
-961 VTMSKKDIGG
+961 VTMS
-971 KEVEGAKIQVLDKD
+971 
-985 NKVIDEWTSSKVE
+985 
-998 HKIKNLVENETYI
+998 
-1011 LHEEVAPNGYVK
+1011 
-1023 ATDVT
+1023 
-1028 FKVTEDK
+1028 
-1035 KTQKISM
+1035 
-1042 IDKIVEMTKTDI
+1042 KTDI

-1059 EGAKIQVLDKDNKV
+1059 EGAKIQVLDKDKKI

-1110 DVTFKVTE
+1110 DIKFKVSE
-1118 DKKTQN
+1118 DKKTQKI
-1124 VSMIDK
+1124 SMIDK
-1130 IVEISKTDI
+1130 VVEISKTDI

-1145 EGAKLTV
+1145 ENAKLTV
-1152 TDENGKVVDEWT
+1152 TDENGKVVDEWVST
-1164 SNKESHKVIGLEEGK
+1164 KESHKVTGLEEGK

-1194 EESITFEVS
+1194 AESITFEAS

-1267 KDLRYGTYYIKE
+1267 KDLKYGTYYIKE

-1289 NRIAKVEI
+1289 SRIAKVEI

-1311 KDSTIEFNFEN
+1311 KNSTIEFNFEN
-1322 KHIEVPKTG
+1322 KHIELPKTG
-1331 DTTHIKLA
+1331 DNSHIKLA

>member
-156 NIQAKYVTFKQN
+156 NIQARYENFKKN
-168 IEDQI
+168 IESQI
-173 NSIKRR
+173 ADMERK
-179 PSFNDTT
+179 PSFNKTT
-186 ITLQAG
+186 ITIQAG

-197 NDNNGVLAGYS
+197 EDTNGELAKY
-208 SVNSTKDGIRLVH
+208 NSIDRAQDGIRLKH
-221 NKGENTLTL
+221 NKGENTLTI
-230 SVDENINTESYKFTD
+230 SVDENTNLENYKLSNDT
-245 DDLRSMGLIKEE
+245 LKSWGMIKEGTE
-257 TQDLDS
+257 DLDS

-281 YNDPVALNFKL
+281 YNDPVTLQFGLA
-292 NIELFGKLELTKLN
+292 IELYGKLELSKLN
-306 TNNDLVSGAKFR
+306 TNGDLVSGAKFR

-349 VSVPTGY
+349 VSVPKGY
-356 LLNTKAYNVEIK
+356 LLNTNSYNVEVK
-368 PNQTSTQAVANT
+368 ANQTSTQAISNS
-380 EPTGEITIA
+380 EPTGKIILR
-389 KTDKYTGNSPRVNG
+389 KTDKYTGNTPRVIG
-403 TVHHGDATLNG
+403 TTHHGDASLDG
-414 AVYSLY
+414 AVYSIY
-420 AGQDI
+420 AKTDI
-425 YNVAKTIKYFSVNEK
+425 YNTAKTIQYFKANEK
-440 IAEYKFDS
+440 IAEFKFDA
-448 NGKATI
+448 NGKANVKVT
-454 IITNDKTK
+454 TDSTK
-462 ANLTIDGS
+462 VKLETSDN

-476 MGKYYAKETTT
+476 LGDYYAKETTT
-487 PTGYKDDTNTYN
+487 PVGYKDDTNIYDFN
-499 LELKYKDM
+499 LSYKDDK
-507 QTSIIKIKTTAEEEV
+507 TSEITLEKTAEEEV

-534 NENKTADTIKDAE
+534 NDNTTADTIKNAE

-566 KHLNEFYPDEYSVFK
+566 KHLSEFYPDEYSVFK
-581 TDENGHGLSGFL
+581 TDENGHGLSGLL
-593 AYGEYEVR
+593 AFGEYEVR
-601 ETSTPSDKIETVEP
+601 ETITPNDRIETVEP

-622 DSDGSIKEFV
+622 DSNGSIKEFV
-632 ENDFPFESYIKLI
+632 ENDLPFEAYVKLI

-672 WKKVY
+672 WEKVY

-684 VDNWKTG
+684 VDSWKTG
-691 KDGIAYTEDKLK
+691 KDGVAYTEDKLI

-715 DGFLKLDSP
+715 DGFLKLDSS

-747 VVLKNEQPTGT
+747 VTLKNEQPTGT

-785 FKLTAKENII
+785 FSLTAKENTI
-795 DKADGSVIYAK
+795 DKADGSTIYQK

-818 GKLNVEKL
+818 GKLEISKL
-826 PMGKYELQEI
+826 PMGKYEIQEI

-844 DNTKYEVIFKKTDD
+844 DNTKYEVNFKKTDD
-858 TTKVYTIE
+858 ITKVYTID
-866 KKIKNDTICIE
+866 KKIKNDATCVE

-898 ENNKVIDSW
+898 ENNKVIDTW

-921 GKTYTLREE
+921 EKTYTLREE
-930 IAPDGY
+930 IAPDGF
-936 VKATDIKFTI
+936 VRATDINFTI
-946 ENNNKIQKVEMIDKV
+946 ENNNKIQKVKMIDKV
-961 VTMSKKDIGG
+961 VEMSKTDIGD
-971 KEVEGAKIQVLDKD
+971 KEVEGAKIQVLDK
-985 NKVIDEWTSSKVE
+985 N
-998 HKIKNLVENETYI
+998 
-1011 LHEEVAPNGYVK
+1011 
-1023 ATDVT
+1023 
-1028 FKVTEDK
+1028 
-1035 KTQKISM
+1035 
-1042 IDKIVEMTKTDI
+1042 
-1054 GGKEV
+1054 
-1059 EGAKIQVLDKDNKV
+1059 NKV
-1073 VDEWTSTKEE
+1073 VDEWTSNKEE

-1118 DKKTQN
+1118 DKKTQK

-1164 SNKESHKVIGLEEGK
+1164 SSEESHKVTGLEESK

-1194 EESITFEVS
+1194 AESITFEVS
-1203 KDKETQKIVMKDQPI
+1203 KDKKTQKVVMKDQPI

-1245 DSECKDL
+1245 DSECKDM
-1252 IQEVKS
+1252 IQELKS
-1258 NKDDGFVEF
+1258 NNGDGFVEF
-1267 KDLRYGTYYIKE
+1267 KDLRYETYYIKE
-1279 LKAPDGYELS
+1279 LKAPVGYELS
-1289 NRIAKVEI
+1289 NRVAKVEI

-1305 DNQVEE
+1305 NSQVEE
-1311 KDSTIEFNFEN
+1311 KDGTIEFNFEN
-1322 KHIEVPKTG
+1322 KHIEIPKTG
-1331 DTTHIKLA
+1331 DNSHIKLA
-1339 AGIIILSILG
+1339 VGIIILSILG
-1349 IIYVIIKFFM
+1349 LALLFIKLFK
-1359 NRK
+1359 NK

>member
-1 MSKLKR
+1 MLKIKKI
-7 FISILM
+7 ISILM
-13 IIILLI
+13 IMLI
-19 SAIQPV
+19 FLSMIQPV
-25 FAVSGSGSW
+25 FAASGTGTW

-47 NQNGNTGI
+47 NQNGSTGI
-55 LIRKLTNTATGE
+55 LIRKLTNTVTGE

-93 TDGTI
+93 TDSTI

-103 IAYFGWYKA
+103 IAYLGWYKA
-112 NPNYVVDG
+112 NPYYVVDG

-127 AYDLRLSYVFT
+127 AYETRLSYVFT
-138 QQYIWETLGQSN
+138 QQYIWQTLGQSN

-156 NIQAKYVTFKQN
+156 NIQARYENFKKN
-168 IEDQI
+168 IESQI
-173 NSIKRR
+173 ADMERK
-179 PSFNDTT
+179 PSFNKTT
-186 ITLQAG
+186 ITIQAG

-197 NDNNGVLAGYS
+197 EDTNGELAKY
-208 SVNSTKDGIRLVH
+208 NSIDRAQDGIRLKH
-221 NKGENTLTL
+221 NKGENTLTI
-230 SVDENINTESYKFTD
+230 SVDENTNLENYKLSNDT
-245 DDLRSMGLIKEE
+245 LKSWGMIKEGTE
-257 TQDLDS
+257 DLDS

-281 YNDPVALNFKL
+281 YNDPVTLQFGLA
-292 NIELFGKLELTKLN
+292 IELYGKLELSKLN
-306 TNNDLVSGAKFR
+306 TNGDLVSGAKFR

-349 VSVPTGY
+349 VSVPKGY
-356 LLNTKAYNVEIK
+356 LLNTNSYNVEVK
-368 PNQTSTQAVANT
+368 TNQTSTQAISNS
-380 EPTGEITIA
+380 EPTGKIILR
-389 KTDKYTGNSPRVNG
+389 KTDKYTGNTPRVIG
-403 TVHHGDATLNG
+403 TTHHGDASLDG
-414 AVYSLY
+414 AVYSIY
-420 AGQDI
+420 AKTDI
-425 YNVAKTIKYFSVNEK
+425 YNTAKTIQYFKANEK
-440 IAEYKFDS
+440 IAEFKFDA
-448 NGKATI
+448 NGKANVKVT
-454 IITNDKTK
+454 TDSTK
-462 ANLTIDGS
+462 VKLETSDN

-476 MGKYYAKETTT
+476 LGDYYAKETTT
-487 PTGYKDDTNTYN
+487 PVGYKDDTNIYDFN
-499 LELKYKDM
+499 LSYKDDK
-507 QTSIIKIKTTAEEEV
+507 TSEITLEKTAEEEV

-534 NENKTADTIKDAE
+534 NDNTTADTIKNAE

-566 KHLNEFYPDEYSVFK
+566 KHLSEFYPDEYSVFK
-581 TDENGHGLSGFL
+581 TDENGHGLSGLL
-593 AYGEYEVR
+593 AFGEYEVR
-601 ETSTPSDKIETVEP
+601 ETITPNDRIETVEP

-622 DSDGSIKEFV
+622 DSNGSIKELV
-632 ENDFPFESYIKLI
+632 ENDLPFEAYVKLI

-672 WKKVY
+672 WEKVY

-684 VDNWKTG
+684 VDSWKTG
-691 KDGIAYTEDKLK
+691 KDGVAYTEDKLI

-715 DGFLKLDSP
+715 DGFLKLDSS

-747 VVLKNEQPTGT
+747 VTLKNEQPTGT

-785 FKLTAKENII
+785 FSLTAKENTI
-795 DKADGSVIYAK
+795 DKADGSTIYQK

-818 GKLNVEKL
+818 GKLEISKL
-826 PMGKYELQEI
+826 PMGKYEIQEI

-844 DNTKYEVIFKKTDD
+844 DNTKYEVNFKKTDD
-858 TTKVYTIE
+858 ITKVYTID
-866 KKIKNDTICIE
+866 KKIKNDATCVE

-898 ENNKVIDSW
+898 ENNKVIDTW

-921 GKTYTLREE
+921 EKTYTLREE
-930 IAPDGY
+930 IAPDGF
-936 VKATDIKFTI
+936 VRATDINFTI
-946 ENNNKIQKVEMIDKV
+946 ENNNKIQKVKMIDKV
-961 VTMSKKDIGG
+961 VEMSKTDIGD
-971 KEVEGAKIQVLDKD
+971 KEVEGAKIQVLDK
-985 NKVIDEWTSSKVE
+985 N
-998 HKIKNLVENETYI
+998 
-1011 LHEEVAPNGYVK
+1011 
-1023 ATDVT
+1023 
-1028 FKVTEDK
+1028 
-1035 KTQKISM
+1035 
-1042 IDKIVEMTKTDI
+1042 
-1054 GGKEV
+1054 
-1059 EGAKIQVLDKDNKV
+1059 NKV
-1073 VDEWTSTKEE
+1073 VDEWTSNKEE

-1118 DKKTQN
+1118 DKKTQK

-1164 SNKESHKVIGLEEGK
+1164 SSEESHKVTGLEESK

-1194 EESITFEVS
+1194 AESITFEVS
-1203 KDKETQKIVMKDQPI
+1203 KDKKTQKVVMKDQPI

-1245 DSECKDL
+1245 DSECKDM
-1252 IQEVKS
+1252 IQELKS
-1258 NKDDGFVEF
+1258 NNGDGFVEF
-1267 KDLRYGTYYIKE
+1267 KDLRYETYYIKE
-1279 LKAPDGYELS
+1279 LKAPVGYELS
-1289 NRIAKVEI
+1289 NRVAKVEI

-1305 DNQVEE
+1305 NSQVEE
-1311 KDSTIEFNFEN
+1311 KDGTIEFNFEN
-1322 KHIEVPKTG
+1322 KHIEIPKTG
-1331 DTTHIKLA
+1331 DNSHIKLA
-1339 AGIIILSILG
+1339 VGIIILSILG
-1349 IIYVIIKFFM
+1349 LALLFIKLFK
-1359 NRK
+1359 NK